1 MAPSF
6 DAVPY
11 TSTQLSPKQETK
23 DEFGT
28 CLFPLLTDGI
38 IEPYS
43 PRQRSVQQLTSLDL
57 GSFRSARVLN
67 YICAQHD
74 VSIPTLFSTAWALVL
89 ARYLGTDKVGFLVIT
104 SDASTQREGVCRV
117 ELESIR
123 ELESVLKDVE
133 RETKLSFENH
143 ANMRS
148 SVIGHY
154 QHDFNTA
161 VVFQGVNGM
170 PVAPLLK
177 LIRDQDKF
185 ISIRI
190 REVGKDIEAALSYK
204 PSFLPTKQALNLA
217 TSFEQVLSEI
227 VQNSSMLLG
236 GTNFMSP
243 SHVEQIWAWNQEYPE
258 TVSLCVHDL
267 FERQAKARPEAEA
280 ISSWDGSLSYAALSE
295 ISTRLAYH
303 LIGLGIGPDTIVP
316 LCFEKSLWAIVAIMA
331 VIKAGGAI
339 VNVDPKQPK
348 ARMAEIVTRVRAKL
362 ILTSRRH
369 CALWQGTAGVF
380 AIDAESVAGLPSN
393 NKAPITPVTGVR
405 PDNILYLIFTSGS
418 TGIPKGCVVEHA
430 SFLTGA
436 AKQVIAANMTPST
449 RVLQMTPYTFDVSM
463 LEIFTSLTAGACI
476 CVPGEADLLEGIA
489 SVINKYEITFTFMT
503 PSVVRHLNPDSVLGL
518 KTLALGGE
526 SLSSKDVVTWADRLQ
541 LINGYGPTECS
552 VASTINEKLSCNSDP
567 ANIGRGKGA
576 ICWVVDAKDHNKLV
590 PIGAI
595 GELLIQGPIV
605 ARGYFGD
612 PEKTSEVFINAPA
625 FLRTHKAL
633 RVKSLY
639 KTGDL
644 VRYNSDGTIN
654 YIGRKDTQV
663 KLRGQRLELGEIEHH
678 LSADHHV
685 QQVAVLL
692 AKSGRC
698 KQQLTGVLS
707 LRDFEMAPNEAEVA
721 LLPPQHRREAR
732 VLVAEVRDR
741 LSQLVPTYMVPEFW
755 AVLEA
760 VPRTTSGKIDR
771 VLLRKWV
778 ENISEEEFA
787 IVTGSEAHLQ
797 SEIPATK
804 IEEELQQIWSTVLN
818 IPVTEVGFNCAF
830 ISLGGDSITSMQVIT
845 QCRSKNILLAVQDV
859 LQSQSLSEAASR
871 ASYFEPALNEQSLT
885 LSKSLPLSE
894 RISTLASYDFSK
906 LGVSSIDHIE
916 DVFMCSSM
924 QEGILL
930 GQAKNPGSYE
940 IRQIFCGQSN
950 NSESLD
956 DDCLYKSWQ
965 KLINRNTSLRTIFAD
980 DISDDSSYH
989 QVVLRE
995 AKANIKYVE
1004 YIGSG
1009 CESDVVSFLKA
1020 LPIRT
1025 DNGGLPYELV
1035 QCRLLNGKVYF
1046 MLSINHALID
1056 GGSTE
1061 ILLRDFS
1068 LAYDDKLSIQPAP
1081 SYGEFISY
1089 LQDQPHDE
1097 AMKYWKTY
1105 LGGAQPCIAPTYGGS
1120 STSPIESMVT
1130 TVEFSKIAELFSF
1143 CKENMI
1149 TVANVLKTAWGIVL
1163 RTLTGSDDV
1172 CFGYVASGRDIPVP
1186 GIENMVGICINM
1198 LVCRQIVAPKDTV
1211 AELGQKMQSDYF
1223 SGLPHQHC
1231 SLAQIQ
1237 HALNLSG
1244 MPLFN
1249 SILSLQR
1256 SVSVEACTTSSVSF
1270 ELTGDVDPTDFDI
1283 AIGIEVGDTDL
1294 RISLGY
1300 WSSVM
1305 SPGEAANIASIFS
1318 GAISNIVMD
1327 GHARASQISLFNDR
1341 DAGLIASW
1349 NATAPVAIDACV
1361 HQSIDQQVNL
1371 CPDAPAICSW
1381 DGDFTY
1387 RQIDD
1392 LSTRLAHYLIRLGLK
1407 PESMIPFCFD
1417 KSAWATITV
1426 LAIMKAGGAFVGLS
1440 PAHPVTRL
1448 QTIMEECRTT
1458 VVLVQPQHAHLFV
1471 GLAEKVIAIDKLF
1484 MESLSSR
1491 PYHGAL
1497 PSVKATSPAY
1507 VSFTS
1512 GSTGK
1517 PKGIVVEHG
1526 SLITS
1531 IRAHGAKFNFSPT
1544 MRALQFAAYAFDASI
1559 SDTISVLVHGGCIC
1573 VPSEQERVRDL
1584 AGAMNRMC
1592 VNWSFL
1598 TPKVASTLSPSDV
1611 PTLKSILLGGEA
1623 VSIEDVRPW
1632 IAASDV
1638 FVAYGPT
1645 ETTICAMGT
1654 EPLTDLSDPLNLGRG
1669 VGTRLWITDP
1679 THSDRLSPVGTIGEL
1694 VIEGRLVARGYLHE
1708 PEKTK
1713 AVFIENPAWFEQF
1726 EVSKEPQAFYKTGD
1740 LVRYNLD
1747 GTMNFIGR
1755 KDNQVKIRGLRIE
1768 LGEIEHAIAKSL
1780 TGLVQV
1786 IVDAVVLESGQ
1797 ALVAF
1802 LLLEDDLSEAD
1813 TKNLIYPPDSARR
1826 AKLESLEK
1834 VLAHI
1839 LPSYMIPSIF
1849 VPISRIPIGITGKVD
1864 RPGLRRPLQALTD
1877 DELAVYMLLDSQKR
1891 APATPTESKLYAIW
1905 TEVLPSKVRSIGA
1918 DDSFFRLGGDS
1929 VTVMKLATAARNAGI
1944 VISVADIFRSQTLS
1958 KMAAVIDASDGAN
1971 SVDLTS
1977 KIEPLSLLPEGCY
1990 LDEFLTEIAN
2000 HCCVT
2005 TELISDVYPCAP
2017 LQEGLATL
2025 STRLQGASMLRSVH
2039 KMPKSID
2046 INRFK
2051 NSWQKVVD
2059 AQSLLRTRIVQ
2070 TDSSKLFQVVLR
2082 PAPIYWHSSPSLK
2095 EYLEH
2100 DDQIPVV
2107 LGNEFF
2113 RYAIVGKETDDDIH
2127 FVWTAH
2133 HACYDGWMIRLLFD
2147 EISRVYKED
2156 VDATPEVP
2164 YTKFIKFLD
2173 STDRKIC
2180 EAYWEAQTAGETP
2193 ASFPRMPSATYQPQT
2208 DSVLTHNVKMTRRS
2222 GTEITTSTLI
2232 RSSWAVVLARY
2243 LDNAEDVLF
2252 GQTLSGRNAPVPD
2265 IETMLG
2271 PTISVVPIRMH
2282 LDKSKTIADFLRDTQ
2297 TQASEMIPFEHFG
2310 VQNIRSI
2317 NAAARAVTD
2326 YKNVLITQT
2335 ADNTTD
2341 RADFLGME
2349 PVDPEKP
2356 SVETYALVVE
2366 CTIGTNGLDLM
2377 VFYDSK
2383 VISSGKVERMM
2394 HHFEHTLQQMNTE
2407 STATLE
2413 QVDLF
2418 SERDR
2423 LQVQKWNNLLPAPE
2437 NDLMHEVISRQA
2449 QKTPSAQAVDAWDGQ
2464 LTYCELE
2471 YHSER
2476 LAHYFFATLGI
2487 HAEILV
2493 PMCFDKSVWTVVVM
2507 MAVLKAGGACVM
2519 LNPEHPANRLR
2530 SLLNDTKSPTVLVAP
2545 HYRHLFL
2552 GGNENVVSIDSHFIE
2567 KTIISTTASR
2577 CEAYIVPHNTA
2588 IVVFTSGSTG
2598 EPKGIVLEHG
2608 AMCSAAKHQGS
2619 HFGYNAGMRMLQ
2631 FAHYTFDLSN
2641 AEIFYTLMHGGTV
2654 CIPSDHDRL
2663 NNLVRA
2669 INVMKVDTLI
2679 LTPTVATLINPAD
2692 VPTVGTLITAG
2703 EPANSALQQKWSGA
2717 VTYNNGY
2724 GPAETTS
2731 WSSRSI
2737 SCSTLEP
2744 NNVGHAVGCRYWIT
2758 EISDHNRL
2766 TPIGCVGE
2774 LLLDGPI
2781 LSRGY
2786 LNQPEK
2792 TATAFIVDPPWLQK
2806 DDPAPCR
2813 LYKSGDLA
2821 RYAEDGAILI
2831 AGRKDAQVKLHGQ
2844 RIELGEIEHHLRV
2857 HSEVEA
2863 AMVTLPISGPCHGR
2877 LVAALALKKF
2887 RPMMREGAQVTLL
2900 DMKQKL
2906 IAAELLTKIRQY
2918 LEELLPSYM
2927 VPTMWM
2933 VMDSVP
2939 LTPSRKINRNPIS
2952 NYIVN
2957 MSDKIYHEIMDV
2969 AADEN
2974 DVPTTEAER
2983 ILHTV
2988 WCDVLNLPKDQIGVS
3003 RSFLGIG
3010 GDSITAMQVTSR
3022 CQTEYSINVT
3032 VKDIL
3037 QCKSLSELAQKVVL
3051 TQKPLLERPE
3061 VFDVLFAL
3069 SSVQK
3074 TYFDKVIPL
3083 DLPCSSDHQYNE
3095 SLLFNFTQRIEN
3107 SAVANAIYR
3116 IVEHH
3121 SILRACFVLD
3131 TEGTRM
3137 QIIPR
3142 RISGSY
3148 HFEIHNGVS
3157 RGQMVRTILE
3167 QQSTMDVE
3175 TGRLFKADLFNLE
3188 DGTQLLS
3195 FLAHQLIVDQASWL
3209 VIVRDFETLMKDQS
3223 ISKCLSFQT
3232 WNMLQME
3239 QNQRMPS
3246 KEHQLTSNIPG
3257 QSSYWGLSESSLVH
3271 GNLSKATIT
3280 INEEATCLLLGSSN
3294 EALRTE
3300 PADLILSILL
3310 HSFGEVFF
3318 DRPAPLVYSR
3328 ERKRMKGASPFN
3340 LTNTVGPLT
3349 DFFPIYFARNIND
3362 TLLDVVRHVKDGRRQ
3377 LSGNCTRG
3385 NEPMEIIFSYM
3396 DQDNQPKNIDMLLQR
3411 EPLEVTG
3418 DIGPSMRLLSLFDV
3432 AAVVSDRK
3440 LQVSFTFN
3448 YFSYHQDKINR
3459 WIGNFEESFQPAV
3472 KLLNSAQKHFTLSDF
3487 PLLPVDY
3494 TGLSSLIK
3502 LVILEI
3508 GVPESNIE
3516 DIYSCSPMQ
3525 EGILLSQ
3532 AKDHGAYDIRV
3543 VSEVRSSEGP
3553 VSKVLLRTAWQEVVD
3568 RHPILRTI
3576 FIQNATGDGHFAQLV
3591 MKAFTVDV
3599 NYLQYNGSDAVAFL
3613 KNQPAMQ
3620 RSLSQPPHQISLC
3633 ETNGRV
3639 FLQVDISHA
3648 LSDGAALGFLEN
3660 ELILAYESC
3669 LPKTRAPLYSKY
3681 IAYLQD
3687 RPDHTAIEYW
3697 NTYLEGVS
3705 PCCFPPLLE
3714 GSGDEL
3720 LRISKF
3726 MTIDLAKDFDLQG
3739 ICRKYEVSLANLLQA
3754 TWGLVLR
3761 AYTGLDNVNFGYLTS
3776 GRDIPLEGADE
3787 TLGPFINLLV
3797 CRLDLDGKMPTD
3809 IVKQMQ
3815 NDYLNA
3821 LPHQHA
3827 SLADIK
3833 RGLGISG
3840 NALFNT
3846 AMSFQTVP
3854 ASASDQKLSL
3864 EIVGMVHPTEWDV
3877 AINVMAGTEKVELT
3891 LIYWD
3896 MNMSAQQ
3903 AAGVMDTFR
3912 MALKSISEN
3921 SDSPINDLKL
3931 LRDHSHFQQISTNS
3945 NPTLPTSTNCFEP
3958 EADIF
3963 WKSRFPGTAP
3973 TSFPQSPLKT
3983 YQPQAYE
3990 TERLTVSLVHE
4001 VTSNISS
4008 TTIVRS
4014 AWSHVVGRWSDSK
4027 DVFFGL
4033 KVTGE
4038 DLADPAIF
4046 LVPFQV
4052 SLEQEQTNSVVKFL
4066 ENVQEQSIQMEPFET
4081 VGLPNIRRLGGSV
4094 ANTCDFKNLLI
4105 ILPSTTD
4112 VTNTNS
4118 TALRTNEDDIHNYAL
4133 IVQCEPGPNQ
4143 IEVVA
4148 HYDDSVISKEQIM
4161 WILSHFD
4168 TTLRQLNEQSTDL
4181 DLKDIEMLGPSDRD
4195 QLKIWNPKYPETL
4208 NICMHDMI
4216 HAQALKTPDADA
4228 VLSWD
4233 GQFTYKQLDAFSDT
4247 LAIHLRTLG
4256 VGPNVVVALCFD
4268 KCVWVPAVMLSVLKA
4283 GGAFLSLN
4291 PSHSITRLED
4301 QISDAS
4307 AHLVVAASK
4316 HARMFASLPQAV
4328 VAVGPG
4334 NYFPPPLKPLATMIV
4349 DPSCPAYLIST
4360 SGSTGKPKFPILE
4373 HRAICTSVRA
4383 QAEAFG
4389 IVQGLRVLQ
4398 FAAFTFDVCIMEIF
4412 GTLAHGGV
4420 VCIPS
4425 DEDRMN
4431 DLGSAMDAMKV
4442 EFAHFTPTVLGLLN
4456 PDNIP
4461 SLKAVAC
4468 GGEKMTE
4475 VVVASW
4481 SHKINLINVYGPS
4494 EASVNCACYP
4504 NFTPSTNI
4512 ATIGRSLGSRLWI
4525 SESDDPSR
4533 LTPIGCV
4540 GELLIEGPIIS
4551 RGYLG
4556 DEVKTAAAFIESPAW
4571 LEMCGGSVHGQR
4583 VYRTGDLAKYNMD
4596 GTISILGR
4604 RDSQMKMNGLRI
4616 EAGEVE
4622 FQIKCRRPEWQD
4634 VAVEVIQQVARGGK
4648 KALAAF
4654 FQYDK
4659 GKLGSGKSGSI
4670 LLSLSEMLQSDLIEL
4685 QSALPASLPPYM
4697 VPSMFVLV
4705 EGMPYTVSGKLDRK
4719 GLRGLLDAGTREQ
4732 LEHYSLANGVRR
4744 TPVTDMEKVLA
4755 ALWAQALRIATDT
4768 VGLDDNF
4775 FQLGGDSIVAMKLVS
4790 IAREAGFLM
4799 IVSDVFKYPRLA
4811 DAALR
4816 VAAYVQQ
4823 PGNSVALPKP
4833 FSQLDVPNV
4842 QAFLQD
4848 VVAPRAKVNMEDI
4861 INVLEAN
4868 DIQNI
4873 ALAASMT
4880 ESRWMLNYFY
4890 FEGTGPLDLERLREA
4905 CNEWVNRIEI
4915 LRTVFILH
4923 QAKFW
4928 QVVLKR
4934 VQPRL
4939 TYFETDR
4946 DLATVNDEIYH
4957 AGLRQDLTLEEPL
4970 IQFYVVKKK
4979 ESLKHRIIVRISHAL
4994 YDGLSWPQ
5002 LIGTLQ
5008 EAYEGRPSVEQHPFS
5023 EFAAVT
5029 KLQQNDECYAHWRE
5043 LLSGS
5048 AMLDIVD
5055 RQSSLVAGSRSPV
5068 IRSTR
5073 TISFSPLNSEGITF
5087 ATVIKSAWAYVLSQI
5102 SGSSDVVFGHTIAG
5116 RNAGGDDV
5124 VGPCINV
5131 VPVRVNLQ
5139 PIKKI
5144 IDLLQQVQQQ
5154 QLDNIP
5160 FETLGSREIIR
5171 QCTDWSPSSF
5181 YNTIVQHQNIDEYEP
5196 FQLGDTYYEQGSVA
5210 PELEML
5216 DMIGIHSKP
5225 AGEQMEVTLIW
5236 SPKVIP
5242 SGLADELLEL
5252 LCSTI
5257 ETFSSGPQQPLPTP
5271 YFAEAIIPLPEISP
5285 PVSSCGSAVGEWECT
5300 DEKLLSKTRL
5310 VLERLWLEIFFSD
5323 ERNTREKSLNLDT
5336 SLFELGGDLIMV
5348 VQLHLRLREEGFAV
5362 KVEELLVHDTLESQV
5377 QLLCSISQ

>member
-1 MAPSF
+1 
-6 DAVPY
+6 
-11 TSTQLSPKQETK
+11 
-23 DEFGT
+23 
-28 CLFPLLTDGI
+28 
-38 IEPYS
+38 
-43 PRQRSVQQLTSLDL
+43 
-57 GSFRSARVLN
+57 
-67 YICAQHD
+67 
-74 VSIPTLFSTAWALVL
+74 
-89 ARYLGTDKVGFLVIT
+89 
-104 SDASTQREGVCRV
+104 
-117 ELESIR
+117 
-123 ELESVLKDVE
+123 
-133 RETKLSFENH
+133 
-143 ANMRS
+143 
-148 SVIGHY
+148 
-154 QHDFNTA
+154 
-161 VVFQGVNGM
+161 
-170 PVAPLLK
+170 
-177 LIRDQDKF
+177 
-185 ISIRI
+185 
-190 REVGKDIEAALSYK
+190 
-204 PSFLPTKQALNLA
+204 
-217 TSFEQVLSEI
+217 
-227 VQNSSMLLG
+227 
-236 GTNFMSP
+236 
-243 SHVEQIWAWNQEYPE
+243 
-258 TVSLCVHDL
+258 
-267 FERQAKARPEAEA
+267 
-280 ISSWDGSLSYAALSE
+280 
-295 ISTRLAYH
+295 
-303 LIGLGIGPDTIVP
+303 
-316 LCFEKSLWAIVAIMA
+316 
-331 VIKAGGAI
+331 
-339 VNVDPKQPK
+339 
-348 ARMAEIVTRVRAKL
+348 
-362 ILTSRRH
+362 
-369 CALWQGTAGVF
+369 
-380 AIDAESVAGLPSN
+380 
-393 NKAPITPVTGVR
+393 
-405 PDNILYLIFTSGS
+405 
-418 TGIPKGCVVEHA
+418 
-430 SFLTGA
+430 
-436 AKQVIAANMTPST
+436 
-449 RVLQMTPYTFDVSM
+449 
-463 LEIFTSLTAGACI
+463 
-476 CVPGEADLLEGIA
+476 
-489 SVINKYEITFTFMT
+489 
-503 PSVVRHLNPDSVLGL
+503 
-518 KTLALGGE
+518 
-526 SLSSKDVVTWADRLQ
+526 
-541 LINGYGPTECS
+541 
-552 VASTINEKLSCNSDP
+552 
-567 ANIGRGKGA
+567 
-576 ICWVVDAKDHNKLV
+576 
-590 PIGAI
+590 
-595 GELLIQGPIV
+595 
-605 ARGYFGD
+605 
-612 PEKTSEVFINAPA
+612 
-625 FLRTHKAL
+625 
-633 RVKSLY
+633 
-639 KTGDL
+639 
-644 VRYNSDGTIN
+644 
-654 YIGRKDTQV
+654 
-663 KLRGQRLELGEIEHH
+663 
-678 LSADHHV
+678 
-685 QQVAVLL
+685 
-692 AKSGRC
+692 
-698 KQQLTGVLS
+698 
-707 LRDFEMAPNEAEVA
+707 
-721 LLPPQHRREAR
+721 
-732 VLVAEVRDR
+732 
-741 LSQLVPTYMVPEFW
+741 
-755 AVLEA
+755 
-760 VPRTTSGKIDR
+760 
-771 VLLRKWV
+771 
-778 ENISEEEFA
+778 
-787 IVTGSEAHLQ
+787 
-797 SEIPATK
+797 
-804 IEEELQQIWSTVLN
+804 
-818 IPVTEVGFNCAF
+818 
-830 ISLGGDSITSMQVIT
+830 
-845 QCRSKNILLAVQDV
+845 
-859 LQSQSLSEAASR
+859 
-871 ASYFEPALNEQSLT
+871 
-885 LSKSLPLSE
+885 
-894 RISTLASYDFSK
+894 
-906 LGVSSIDHIE
+906 
-916 DVFMCSSM
+916 
-924 QEGILL
+924 
-930 GQAKNPGSYE
+930 
-940 IRQIFCGQSN
+940 
-950 NSESLD
+950 
-956 DDCLYKSWQ
+956 
-965 KLINRNTSLRTIFAD
+965 
-980 DISDDSSYH
+980 
-989 QVVLRE
+989 
-995 AKANIKYVE
+995 
-1004 YIGSG
+1004 
-1009 CESDVVSFLKA
+1009 
-1020 LPIRT
+1020 
-1025 DNGGLPYELV
+1025 
-1035 QCRLLNGKVYF
+1035 
-1046 MLSINHALID
+1046 
-1056 GGSTE
+1056 
-1061 ILLRDFS
+1061 
-1068 LAYDDKLSIQPAP
+1068 
-1081 SYGEFISY
+1081 
-1089 LQDQPHDE
+1089 
-1097 AMKYWKTY
+1097 
-1105 LGGAQPCIAPTYGGS
+1105 
-1120 STSPIESMVT
+1120 
-1130 TVEFSKIAELFSF
+1130 
-1143 CKENMI
+1143 
-1149 TVANVLKTAWGIVL
+1149 
-1163 RTLTGSDDV
+1163 
-1172 CFGYVASGRDIPVP
+1172 
-1186 GIENMVGICINM
+1186 
-1198 LVCRQIVAPKDTV
+1198 
-1211 AELGQKMQSDYF
+1211 
-1223 SGLPHQHC
+1223 
-1231 SLAQIQ
+1231 
-1237 HALNLSG
+1237 
-1244 MPLFN
+1244 
-1249 SILSLQR
+1249 
-1256 SVSVEACTTSSVSF
+1256 
-1270 ELTGDVDPTDFDI
+1270 
-1283 AIGIEVGDTDL
+1283 
-1294 RISLGY
+1294 
-1300 WSSVM
+1300 M
-1305 SPGEAANIASIFS
+1305 SPGEATNIASIFS
-1318 GAISNIVMD
+1318 GAISSIVMN
-1327 GHARASQISLFNDR
+1327 GHAQASKLSLFNDH
-1341 DAGLIASW
+1341 DASLVASW
-1349 NATAPVAIDACV
+1349 NAIPPVAVEGCV
-1361 HQSIDQQVNL
+1361 HQSINQQVDL
-1371 CPDAPAICSW
+1371 SPDAPAICSW

-1387 RQIDD
+1387 RQMDD
-1392 LSTRLAHYLIRLGLK
+1392 FSTRLAHYLARLGLK

-1426 LAIMKAGGAFVGLS
+1426 LAILKAGGAFVGLS

-1448 QTIMEECRTT
+1448 QTILEECCAAI
-1458 VVLVQPQHAHLFV
+1458 VLVQPQHAHLFL
-1471 GLAEKVIAIDKLF
+1471 GSAAKVVAIDQQF
-1484 MESLSSR
+1484 MENL
-1491 PYHGAL
+1491 PHGPDYGAL
-1497 PSVKATSPAY
+1497 PTVKATSPAY

-1531 IRAHGAKFNFSPT
+1531 IRAHGAKFNFSPA

-1573 VPSEQERVRDL
+1573 VPSEQERLRDL
-1584 AGAMNRMC
+1584 AGAMNRMS

-1632 IAASDV
+1632 IDVSDV

-1654 EPLTDLSDPLNLGRG
+1654 EPLTNYSDPLNLGRG

-1679 THSDRLSPVGTIGEL
+1679 SNSDRLSPVGTIGEL

-1713 AVFIENPAWFEQF
+1713 AVFIENPTWFEQF
-1726 EVSKEPQAFYKTGD
+1726 DVSKEPQAFYKTGD

-1747 GTMNFIGR
+1747 GTINFIGR

-1768 LGEIEHAIAKSL
+1768 LGEIEHAVAKSL
-1780 TGLVQV
+1780 IGLVQV
-1786 IVDAVVLESGQ
+1786 IVDAVTLESGQ
-1797 ALVAF
+1797 TLVAF
-1802 LLLEDDLSEAD
+1802 LLLEDGLSD
-1813 TKNLIYPPDSARR
+1813 GGTKSLIYPPDSARR
-1826 AKLESLEK
+1826 AQLESLEK

-1864 RPGLRRPLQALTD
+1864 RPGLRQPLLTLTD

-1891 APATPTESKLYAIW
+1891 APATPTEVTLHAIW

-1929 VTVMKLATAARNAGI
+1929 VTVMKLATAARNAGLS
-1944 VISVADIFRSQTLS
+1944 ISVADIFRNPELS
-1958 KMAAVIDASDGAN
+1958 KMAAIVDASDGAN
-1971 SVDLTS
+1971 LVDLTS
-1977 KIEPLSLLPEGCY
+1977 KIEPFSLLSGCGS
-1990 LDEFLTEIAN
+1990 LDDFVTEIAS
-2000 HCCVT
+2000 HCCIT
-2005 TELISDVYPCAP
+2005 TDQISDVYPCAP

-2039 KMPKSID
+2039 KMPRSID
-2046 INRFK
+2046 ITRFK

-2070 TDSSKLFQVVLR
+2070 TDSSRLFQVVLC
-2082 PAPIYWHSSPSLK
+2082 PAPIYWHSTLSLK
-2095 EYLEH
+2095 EYLEQ
-2100 DDQIPVV
+2100 DDKIPVV
-2107 LGNEFF
+2107 LGSEFF
-2113 RYAIVGKETDDDIH
+2113 RYAIVGKEEEGGIH

-2147 EISRVYKED
+2147 EISRIYKED
-2156 VDATPEVP
+2156 LNPTPEVP
-2164 YTKFIKFLD
+2164 YTRFIKFLD
-2173 STDRKIC
+2173 NTDLKSC

-2208 DSVLTHNVKMTRRS
+2208 DSVFTHNLKMSRLS
-2222 GTEITTSTLI
+2222 GTEITTSTI
-2232 RSSWAVVLARY
+2232 VRASWAVVLARY

-2265 IETMLG
+2265 IETILG

-2282 LDKSKTIADFLRDTQ
+2282 LDKSKTVADFLRNTQ
-2297 TQASEMIPFEHFG
+2297 TQATEMIPFEHFG
-2310 VQNIRSI
+2310 VQNIRRI

-2366 CTIGTNGLDLM
+2366 CTIGANELNLM

-2394 HHFEHTLQQMNTE
+2394 HHFEHALQQMNTE

-2423 LQVQKWNNLLPAPE
+2423 LQVQKWNNLLPASE

-2449 QKTPSAQAVDAWDGQ
+2449 QKTPNAQAVDGWDGQ
-2464 LTYCELE
+2464 LTYRELD

-2476 LAHYFFATLGI
+2476 LARHFFTNLGI
-2487 HAEILV
+2487 HAEVLV
-2493 PMCFDKSVWTVVVM
+2493 PMCFDKSIWTVVVM
-2507 MAVLKAGGACVM
+2507 MAVLKAGGAFVM

-2545 HYRHLFL
+2545 HYQHLFL
-2552 GGNENVVSIDSHFIE
+2552 GGNENVVSIDSSFIE
-2567 KTIISTTASR
+2567 KSILPTTANLDGPYV
-2577 CEAYIVPHNTA
+2577 APNNTA

-2598 EPKGIVLEHG
+2598 EPKGIVLEHR
-2608 AMCSAAKHQGS
+2608 AMCSAAAHQGS
-2619 HFGYNAGMRMLQ
+2619 HFGYIAGMRMLQ

-2654 CIPSDHDRL
+2654 CIPSDHDRI
-2663 NNLVRA
+2663 NNLVKA
-2669 INVMKVDTLI
+2669 INTMKVDTLI
-2679 LTPTVATLINPAD
+2679 LTPTVATLINPLD
-2692 VPTVGTLITAG
+2692 VPGVKTLTTAG
-2703 EPANSALQQKWSGA
+2703 EPANSALQLKWSSA

-2731 WSSRSI
+2731 WSSRSV

-2758 EISDHNRL
+2758 EITDHSRL

-2781 LSRGY
+2781 VSRGY

-2792 TATAFIVDPPWLQK
+2792 TAASFIVDPPWLRK
-2806 DDPAPCR
+2806 DNSKPCR
-2813 LYKSGDLA
+2813 VYKSGDLA

-2857 HSEVEA
+2857 HAEVEA
-2863 AMVTLPISGPCHGR
+2863 AMVTLPMSGPCHGR
-2877 LVAALALKKF
+2877 LVAALAFKKF
-2887 RPMMREGAQVTLL
+2887 QPLMREGAEVTLL
-2900 DMKQKL
+2900 DTEQKMN
-2906 IAAELLTKIRQY
+2906 ASELLTKIRQY
-2918 LEELLPSYM
+2918 LEDLLPSYM
-2927 VPTMWM
+2927 VPAMWM

-2957 MSDKIYHEIMDV
+2957 MSDKIYCEIMDV

-2974 DVPTTEAER
+2974 DVPTTDAEH

-2988 WCDVLNLPKDQIGVS
+2988 WCDILNLPKDQIGVS

-3022 CQTEYSINVT
+3022 CQTEYHINLS

-3037 QCKSLSELAQKVVL
+3037 QCKSLSELALKVVL
-3051 TQKPLLERPE
+3051 TQKPLLDRPE
-3061 VFDVLFAL
+3061 VFDVPFAL
-3069 SSVQK
+3069 SPAQK

-3083 DLPCSSDHQYNE
+3083 DLLCSSENQYNE
-3095 SLLFNFTQRIEN
+3095 SLLFSITRTIKT
-3107 SAVANAIYR
+3107 SAVADAIYR
-3116 IVEHH
+3116 IVEQH
-3121 SILRACFVLD
+3121 SILRACFGLD
-3131 TEGTRM
+3131 TDGTMM
-3137 QIIPR
+3137 QTIPQQ
-3142 RISGSY
+3142 IAGTY
-3148 HFEIHNGVS
+3148 HFEIHDRVL
-3157 RGQMVRTILE
+3157 RAQMVQTIAE
-3167 QQSTMDVE
+3167 RQSTMNVE

-3188 DGTQLLS
+3188 DGAQLLS
-3195 FLAHQLIVDQASWL
+3195 FVAHQLIVDQDSWL
-3209 VIVRDFETLMKDQS
+3209 VVVRDFETLMAGNS
-3223 ISKCLSFQT
+3223 ISKCLPFQT
-3232 WNMLQME
+3232 WNKLQIE
-3239 QNQRMPS
+3239 EIQQQSSHEP
-3246 KEHQLTSNIPG
+3246 QLTSNTPG
-3257 QSSYWGLSESSLVH
+3257 QSSYWGLSDSTFVH
-3271 GNLSKATIT
+3271 GNLSKATIM
-3280 INEEATCLLLGSSN
+3280 INEEVTCLLSGSAN

-3300 PADLILSILL
+3300 PADVILSILL
-3310 HSFGEVFF
+3310 HSFGEVFR
-3318 DRPAPLVYSR
+3318 DRPAPLVYSKG
-3328 ERKRMKGASPFN
+3328 RKCMKGASSVN
-3340 LTNTVGPLT
+3340 LANTVGPLM
-3349 DFFPIYFARNIND
+3349 DFSPIHIAGNIND
-3362 TLLDVVRHVKDGRRQ
+3362 TVLDVVRHVKDGRRQ
-3377 LSGNCTRG
+3377 RSCSCTRG
-3385 NEPMEIIFSYM
+3385 NEPMEIVFSYIDL
-3396 DQDNQPKNIDMLLQR
+3396 DQELSNYGMLLQR
-3411 EPLEVTG
+3411 EPLEVTA
-3418 DIGPSMRLLSLFDV
+3418 DIGPNMRLLSLFEV
-3432 AAVVSDRK
+3432 AAVVSNGK

-3448 YFSYHQDKINR
+3448 YATYHQDKIR
-3459 WIGNFEESFQPAV
+3459 SWIDSFEESVQPALM
-3472 KLLNSAQKHFTLSDF
+3472 LLNSAQKEFTLSDF
-3487 PLLPVDY
+3487 PLLPMDY
-3494 TGLSSLIK
+3494 ASLSGLIK
-3502 LVILEI
+3502 LVSLEI
-3508 GVPESNIE
+3508 GVPQSNIE

-3543 VSEVRSSEGP
+3543 ISEVRCSEGA
-3553 VSKVLLRTAWQEVVD
+3553 VNNILLQAAWQEVVD
-3568 RHPILRTI
+3568 RHPLLRTI

-3591 MKAFTVDV
+3591 MKTFTADV
-3599 NYLQYNGSDAVAFL
+3599 NYLQHDGPDAITFL
-3613 KNQPAMQ
+3613 KNQPVMQ
-3620 RSLSQPPHQISLC
+3620 RSLSQPPHQVTLC
-3633 ETNGRV
+3633 ETNGKV

-3660 ELILAYESC
+3660 EIILAYESR
-3669 LPKTRAPLYSKY
+3669 LPKTPAPLYSKY

-3687 RPDHTAIEYW
+3687 RPDHVAMDYW
-3697 NTYLEGVS
+3697 GTYLEGVS

-3714 GSGDEL
+3714 GSGDNIV
-3720 LRISKF
+3720 RTSKA
-3726 MTIDLAKDFDLQG
+3726 MTIDLTVDFDLQK
-3739 ICRKYEVSLANLLQA
+3739 ICRKFEVSLANLLQA

-3761 AYTGLDNVNFGYLTS
+3761 AYTGSDNVNFGYLTS

-3797 CRLDLDGKMPTD
+3797 CRLDLDGKMPTNV
-3809 IVKQMQ
+3809 VKQMQ
-3815 NDYLNA
+3815 NDYLDA
-3821 LPHQHA
+3821 LPHQHI
-3827 SLADIK
+3827 SLAEIK
-3833 RGLGISG
+3833 RGLGVSG

-3854 ASASDQKLSL
+3854 NSASDQQLSL
-3864 EIVGMVHPTEWDV
+3864 ETVGMVHPTEWDV
-3877 AINVMAGTEKVELT
+3877 AINVMAGAEKVELT

-3896 MNMSAQQ
+3896 TNMSDEQ
-3903 AAGVMDTFR
+3903 ATGVMDTFR
-3912 MALKSISEN
+3912 MALKSIFEN
-3921 SDSPINDLKL
+3921 SDSSINDLKL
-3931 LRDHSHFQQISTNS
+3931 FRNHAHFQKMTTNLLPISQTSIICS
-3945 NPTLPTSTNCFEP
+3945 NP
-3958 EADIF
+3958 EADAF
-3963 WKSRFPGTAP
+3963 WNSRFPGTAP
-3973 TSFPQSPLKT
+3973 TSFPQTPKT
-3983 YQPQAYE
+3983 YQPQAYG
-3990 TERLTVSLVHE
+3990 TEQLTVSLIHRVASKI
-4001 VTSNISS
+4001 TS
-4008 TTIVRS
+4008 TTIIRS
-4014 AWSHVVGRWSDSK
+4014 AWSHVVGRWSDSS
-4027 DVFFGL
+4027 DIFFGL
-4033 KVTGE
+4033 KVMGS
-4038 DLADPAIF
+4038 DPAESTGF

-4052 SLEQEQTNSVVKFL
+4052 RLEQEQNNSVAKFL
-4066 ENVQEQSIQMEPFET
+4066 ENIQEQSMQMEPFET
-4081 VGLPNIRRLGGSV
+4081 VGLPSIRRLGGSV

-4105 ILPSTTD
+4105 ILPSSTD
-4112 VTNTNS
+4112 VEITNN
-4118 TALRTNEDDIHNYAL
+4118 TAWRSNEDDIHNYAL
-4133 IVQCEPGPNQ
+4133 IVQCEPGPDQ
-4143 IEVVA
+4143 VEIIV
-4148 HYDDSVISKEQIM
+4148 HYDDAVISKEQIGWM
-4161 WILSHFD
+4161 LSQFD
-4168 TTLRQLNEQSTDL
+4168 TTIQHLIEQSTDL
-4181 DLKDIEMLGPSDRD
+4181 HLKDMEMFGPSDRD
-4195 QLKIWNPKYPETL
+4195 QLKSWNSKYPETL

-4216 HAQALKTPDADA
+4216 HAQALRTPDADA
-4228 VLSWD
+4228 VFSWD

-4247 LAIHLRTLG
+4247 LAIHLRALG

-4316 HARMFASLPQAV
+4316 HARMFTSLPQAV

-4334 NYFPPPLKPLATMIV
+4334 NYFPPPPKPLSEMVV
-4349 DPSCPAYLIST
+4349 DPSSPAYLIST

-4481 SHKINLINVYGPS
+4481 SHRINLINVYGPS

-4504 NFTPSTNI
+4504 DFTPSTTI

-4525 SESDDPSR
+4525 SESDDPTR

-4556 DEVKTAAAFIESPAW
+4556 DEAKTAAAFIESPAW
-4571 LEMCGGSVHGQR
+4571 LETCGGSVHGQR
-4583 VYRTGDLAKYNMD
+4583 IYRTGDLAKYNMD
-4596 GTISILGR
+4596 GTIAILGR

-4634 VAVEVIQQVARGGK
+4634 VAVEVIEQVARGGK

-4659 GKLGSGKSGSI
+4659 GRAGPCEAGSI
-4670 LLSLSEMLQSDLIEL
+4670 LLSLSETLQSDLVEL
-4685 QSALPASLPPYM
+4685 QSTLPASLPPYM
-4697 VPSMFVLV
+4697 VPSMFVLL

-4732 LEHYSLANGVRR
+4732 LEHYSLANGIRR
-4744 TPVTDMEKVLA
+4744 APVTDMEKVLA
-4755 ALWAQALRIATDT
+4755 ALWAQALRIAADT

-4799 IVSDVFKYPRLA
+4799 IVSDVFRYPRLV
-4811 DAALR
+4811 DAALL
-4816 VAAYVQQ
+4816 VTAYVHQS
-4823 PGNSVALPKP
+4823 GNAIALPKP
-4833 FSQLDVPNV
+4833 FSQLDIPSV

-4848 VVAPRAKVNMEDI
+4848 VVAPRAKVQVEDI

-4890 FEGTGPLDLERLREA
+4890 FEGTGPLDLERLKKA
-4905 CNEWVNRIEI
+4905 CDEWVNRIEI
-4915 LRTVFILH
+4915 LRTIFILH
-4923 QAKFW
+4923 EAKFW

-4934 VQPRL
+4934 VQPKL

-4979 ESLKHRIIVRISHAL
+4979 ESLQHRIIVRISHAL

-5008 EAYEGRPSVEQHPFS
+5008 KAYEGQPSVEQHPFS

-5029 KLQQNDECYAHWRE
+5029 KLQQNEECYAHWRK

-5139 PIKKI
+5139 SIKKI

-5225 AGEQMEVTLIW
+5225 AGEQMEITLIW

-5242 SGLADELLEL
+5242 CSLADELLEL
-5252 LCSTI
+5252 LCSTV
-5257 ETFSSGPQQPLPTP
+5257 ETFSSGPQQPLPKP

-5300 DEKLLSKTRL
+5300 DEKLQYKMQLL
-5310 VLERLWLEIFFSD
+5310 LERLWLEIFFSD

-5348 VQLHLRLREEGFAV
+5348 VQLHLRLREEGLAV
-5362 KVEELLVHDTLESQV
+5362 KVEELLVHETLESQI
-5377 QLLCSISQ
+5377 QLLCGISQ

>member
-1 MAPSF
+1 
-6 DAVPY
+6 
-11 TSTQLSPKQETK
+11 
-23 DEFGT
+23 
-28 CLFPLLTDGI
+28 
-38 IEPYS
+38 
-43 PRQRSVQQLTSLDL
+43 
-57 GSFRSARVLN
+57 
-67 YICAQHD
+67 
-74 VSIPTLFSTAWALVL
+74 
-89 ARYLGTDKVGFLVIT
+89 
-104 SDASTQREGVCRV
+104 
-117 ELESIR
+117 
-123 ELESVLKDVE
+123 
-133 RETKLSFENH
+133 
-143 ANMRS
+143 
-148 SVIGHY
+148 
-154 QHDFNTA
+154 
-161 VVFQGVNGM
+161 
-170 PVAPLLK
+170 
-177 LIRDQDKF
+177 
-185 ISIRI
+185 
-190 REVGKDIEAALSYK
+190 
-204 PSFLPTKQALNLA
+204 
-217 TSFEQVLSEI
+217 
-227 VQNSSMLLG
+227 
-236 GTNFMSP
+236 MS
-243 SHVEQIWAWNQEYPE
+243 Q
-258 TVSLCVHDL
+258 
-267 FERQAKARPEAEA
+267 
-280 ISSWDGSLSYAALSE
+280 
-295 ISTRLAYH
+295 
-303 LIGLGIGPDTIVP
+303 
-316 LCFEKSLWAIVAIMA
+316 
-331 VIKAGGAI
+331 
-339 VNVDPKQPK
+339 
-348 ARMAEIVTRVRAKL
+348 
-362 ILTSRRH
+362 
-369 CALWQGTAGVF
+369 
-380 AIDAESVAGLPSN
+380 
-393 NKAPITPVTGVR
+393 
-405 PDNILYLIFTSGS
+405 
-418 TGIPKGCVVEHA
+418 
-430 SFLTGA
+430 
-436 AKQVIAANMTPST
+436 
-449 RVLQMTPYTFDVSM
+449 
-463 LEIFTSLTAGACI
+463 
-476 CVPGEADLLEGIA
+476 
-489 SVINKYEITFTFMT
+489 
-503 PSVVRHLNPDSVLGL
+503 
-518 KTLALGGE
+518 
-526 SLSSKDVVTWADRLQ
+526 
-541 LINGYGPTECS
+541 
-552 VASTINEKLSCNSDP
+552 
-567 ANIGRGKGA
+567 
-576 ICWVVDAKDHNKLV
+576 
-590 PIGAI
+590 
-595 GELLIQGPIV
+595 
-605 ARGYFGD
+605 
-612 PEKTSEVFINAPA
+612 
-625 FLRTHKAL
+625 
-633 RVKSLY
+633 
-639 KTGDL
+639 
-644 VRYNSDGTIN
+644 
-654 YIGRKDTQV
+654 
-663 KLRGQRLELGEIEHH
+663 
-678 LSADHHV
+678 
-685 QQVAVLL
+685 
-692 AKSGRC
+692 
-698 KQQLTGVLS
+698 
-707 LRDFEMAPNEAEVA
+707 
-721 LLPPQHRREAR
+721 
-732 VLVAEVRDR
+732 
-741 LSQLVPTYMVPEFW
+741 
-755 AVLEA
+755 
-760 VPRTTSGKIDR
+760 
-771 VLLRKWV
+771 
-778 ENISEEEFA
+778 
-787 IVTGSEAHLQ
+787 
-797 SEIPATK
+797 
-804 IEEELQQIWSTVLN
+804 
-818 IPVTEVGFNCAF
+818 
-830 ISLGGDSITSMQVIT
+830 
-845 QCRSKNILLAVQDV
+845 
-859 LQSQSLSEAASR
+859 
-871 ASYFEPALNEQSLT
+871 
-885 LSKSLPLSE
+885 
-894 RISTLASYDFSK
+894 
-906 LGVSSIDHIE
+906 
-916 DVFMCSSM
+916 
-924 QEGILL
+924 
-930 GQAKNPGSYE
+930 
-940 IRQIFCGQSN
+940 
-950 NSESLD
+950 
-956 DDCLYKSWQ
+956 
-965 KLINRNTSLRTIFAD
+965 
-980 DISDDSSYH
+980 
-989 QVVLRE
+989 
-995 AKANIKYVE
+995 
-1004 YIGSG
+1004 
-1009 CESDVVSFLKA
+1009 
-1020 LPIRT
+1020 
-1025 DNGGLPYELV
+1025 
-1035 QCRLLNGKVYF
+1035 
-1046 MLSINHALID
+1046 
-1056 GGSTE
+1056 
-1061 ILLRDFS
+1061 
-1068 LAYDDKLSIQPAP
+1068 
-1081 SYGEFISY
+1081 
-1089 LQDQPHDE
+1089 
-1097 AMKYWKTY
+1097 
-1105 LGGAQPCIAPTYGGS
+1105 
-1120 STSPIESMVT
+1120 
-1130 TVEFSKIAELFSF
+1130 
-1143 CKENMI
+1143 
-1149 TVANVLKTAWGIVL
+1149 
-1163 RTLTGSDDV
+1163 
-1172 CFGYVASGRDIPVP
+1172 
-1186 GIENMVGICINM
+1186 
-1198 LVCRQIVAPKDTV
+1198 
-1211 AELGQKMQSDYF
+1211 
-1223 SGLPHQHC
+1223 
-1231 SLAQIQ
+1231 
-1237 HALNLSG
+1237 
-1244 MPLFN
+1244 
-1249 SILSLQR
+1249 
-1256 SVSVEACTTSSVSF
+1256 
-1270 ELTGDVDPTDFDI
+1270 
-1283 AIGIEVGDTDL
+1283 
-1294 RISLGY
+1294 
-1300 WSSVM
+1300 
-1305 SPGEAANIASIFS
+1305 GEAANVASIFA
-1318 GAISNIVMD
+1318 GAISSIVMN
-1327 GHARASQISLFNDR
+1327 GHAPASQLSLFNDH
-1341 DAGLIASW
+1341 DASLIASW
-1349 NATAPVAIDACV
+1349 NAVAPVAIEECV
-1361 HQSIDQQVNL
+1361 HQSIDQQVDL

-1387 RQIDD
+1387 RQLDD
-1392 LSTRLAHYLIRLGLK
+1392 FSTRLAHYLVRLGLK

-1440 PAHPVTRL
+1440 SAHPVTRL
-1448 QTIMEECRTT
+1448 QTILEECCASI
-1458 VVLVQPQHAHLFV
+1458 VLVQPQHAHLFV
-1471 GLAEKVIAIDKLF
+1471 GLAEKVIAIDQLF
-1484 MESLSSR
+1484 MESLPSE
-1491 PYHGAL
+1491 PHHGIL
-1497 PSVKATSPAY
+1497 PNVKATSPAY

-1531 IRAHGAKFNFSPT
+1531 IRAHGDKFNFSPT

-1573 VPSEQERVRDL
+1573 VPSEQERLRDL
-1584 AGAMNRMC
+1584 AGAMNRMS

-1598 TPKVASTLSPSDV
+1598 TPKVASTLSPSEV

-1632 IAASDV
+1632 IDASDV

-1654 EPLTDLSDPLNLGRG
+1654 EPLTKFSDPLNLGRG

-1679 THSDRLSPVGTIGEL
+1679 SNSDRLSPVGTIGEL

-1713 AVFIENPAWFEQF
+1713 AVFIENPIWFDHF
-1726 EVSKEPQAFYKTGD
+1726 ALSKEPQAFYKTGD

-1747 GTMNFIGR
+1747 GTINFIGR

-1780 TGLVQV
+1780 TGLDQV
-1786 IVDAVVLESGQ
+1786 IVDAVTFESGQ

-1802 LLLEDDLSEAD
+1802 LLLEDPLSDGE

-1826 AKLESLEK
+1826 AQLESLEK

-1864 RPGLRRPLQALTD
+1864 RPGLRQPLLTLTD
-1877 DELAVYMLLDSQKR
+1877 DELAVYMLLDSHKR
-1891 APATPTESKLYAIW
+1891 APATPTELKLHAIW

-1944 VISVADIFRSQTLS
+1944 SISVADIFRFPELS
-1958 KMAAVIDASDGAN
+1958 RMAEIIDAFDGAN

-1977 KIEPLSLLPEGCY
+1977 KIEPFSLLSECGN
-1990 LDEFLTEIAN
+1990 LGEFITEIAS
-2000 HCCVT
+2000 HCSVT
-2005 TELISDVYPCAP
+2005 TEQISDVYPCAP

-2046 INRFK
+2046 IHRFK

-2070 TDSSKLFQVVLR
+2070 TDSSKLFQVVLC
-2082 PAPIYWHSSPSLK
+2082 PAPIYWQSSLSLK
-2095 EYLEH
+2095 EYLEK
-2100 DDQIPVV
+2100 DDNIPVV
-2107 LGNEFF
+2107 LGTDFF
-2113 RYAIVGKETDDDIH
+2113 RYAIVGNEEDGGVY

-2147 EISRVYKED
+2147 EISRIYKED
-2156 VDATPEVP
+2156 VDPIPEVP
-2164 YTKFIKFLD
+2164 YTRFIKFLD
-2173 STDRKIC
+2173 STDLKVC

-2208 DSVLTHNVKMTRRS
+2208 DSVLTHNVKMSRLS
-2222 GTEITTSTLI
+2222 GTEITTSTII
-2232 RSSWAVVLARY
+2232 RASWAVVLARY

-2265 IETMLG
+2265 IETMFG

-2282 LDKSKTIADFLRDTQ
+2282 LDKSKTVADFLKDTQ

-2310 VQNIRSI
+2310 VQNIRRI

-2349 PVDPEKP
+2349 PIDPEKP

-2366 CTIGTNGLDLM
+2366 CTIGANELSLM

-2394 HHFEHTLQQMNTE
+2394 HHFEHALQQMNTE

-2449 QKTPSAQAVDAWDGQ
+2449 QKTPNAQAVDAWDGQ
-2464 LTYCELE
+2464 LTYRELDS
-2471 YHSER
+2471 HSER
-2476 LAHYFFATLGI
+2476 LAHHFFTTLGI
-2487 HAEILV
+2487 HAEVLV

-2552 GGNENVVSIDSHFIE
+2552 GGNENVVPIDSSFIE
-2567 KTIISTTASR
+2567 KTTLPTAAGRDKPSI
-2577 CEAYIVPHNTA
+2577 AAHNTA

-2619 HFGYNAGMRMLQ
+2619 HFGYNSGMRMLQ

-2654 CIPSDHDRL
+2654 CVPSDHDRL
-2663 NNLVRA
+2663 NNLVGA
-2669 INVMKVDTLI
+2669 INTMKVDTLI
-2679 LTPTVATLINPAD
+2679 LTPTVATLINPED
-2692 VPTVGTLITAG
+2692 VPSVKTLTTAG
-2703 EPANSALQQKWSGA
+2703 EPANSALQLKWSSA

-2781 LSRGY
+2781 VSRGY

-2792 TATAFIVDPPWLQK
+2792 TAASFIVDPPWFPK
-2806 DDPAPCR
+2806 DDSTPCR

-2857 HSEVEA
+2857 HTEVEA
-2863 AMVTLPISGPCHGR
+2863 AMVTLPMSGPCHGR
-2877 LVAALALKKF
+2877 LVAVLALKKF
-2887 RPMMREGAQVTLL
+2887 QPLLREGAQVTLL
-2900 DMKQKL
+2900 DTEQK
-2906 IAAELLTKIRQY
+2906 IHAPELLTKIRQY
-2918 LEELLPSYM
+2918 LEDLLPSYM

-2952 NYIVN
+2952 NYIAN
-2957 MSDKIYHEIMDV
+2957 MSDKVYREIMDV

-2974 DVPTTEAER
+2974 DVPTTDAEH

-2988 WCDVLNLPKDQIGVS
+2988 WCDILNLPKDQIGVS

-3022 CQTEYSINVT
+3022 CQTEHNMTVS

-3037 QCKSLSELAQKVVL
+3037 QCKSLSELALRVVL
-3051 TQKPLLERPE
+3051 TEKPLLERPE
-3061 VFDVLFAL
+3061 VFDVLFPL
-3069 SSVQK
+3069 SPAQK

-3083 DLPCSSDHQYNE
+3083 DLLCSSDHQYNE
-3095 SLLFNFTQRIEN
+3095 SLLFKVTQSVET
-3107 SAVANAIYR
+3107 SAVANAIHR
-3116 IVEHH
+3116 IVEQH

-3131 TEGTRM
+3131 TDGTWK
-3137 QIIPR
+3137 QTIPQQT
-3142 RISGSY
+3142 SGNY
-3148 HFEIHNGVS
+3148 HFEIHDGVS
-3157 RGQMVRTILE
+3157 RAQMVQTIE
-3167 QQSTMDVE
+3167 ERQFTMDVKS
-3175 TGRLFKADLFNLE
+3175 GRLFKADLFNIV

-3195 FLAHQLIVDQASWL
+3195 FVAHQLIVDQTSWL
-3209 VIVRDFETLMKDQS
+3209 VVVRDFEALMEGNS
-3223 ISKCLSFQT
+3223 ISKCLPFQT
-3232 WNMLQME
+3232 WNKLQIE
-3239 QNQRMPS
+3239 QIQQRSLNEP
-3246 KEHQLTSNIPG
+3246 QLTSTIPD
-3257 QSSYWGLSESSLVH
+3257 QSSYWGVSDSSFVH
-3271 GNLSKATIT
+3271 GNLSKATVT
-3280 INEEATCLLLGSSN
+3280 INEEATCLLLGSAN

-3300 PADLILSILL
+3300 PADVILSVLL
-3310 HSFGEVFF
+3310 HSFSEVFL
-3318 DRPAPLVYSR
+3318 DRSAPVAYS
-3328 ERKRMKGASPFN
+3328 KGRDCMMGAPTIN
-3340 LTNTVGPLT
+3340 LANTVGPLM
-3349 DFFPIYFARNIND
+3349 DFSPIHVARNIDD
-3362 TLLDVVRHVKDGRRQ
+3362 TVLDVIRHVKDGRRQ
-3377 LSGNCTRG
+3377 LSRSFTCG
-3385 NEPMEIIFSYM
+3385 NEPMEIVFSYIN
-3396 DQDNQPKNIDMLLQR
+3396 QDKQPKNVGTLLQR
-3411 EPLEVTG
+3411 EPLEVTA
-3418 DIGPSMRLLSLFDV
+3418 DIGRNMRLLSLFEV
-3432 AAVVSDRK
+3432 AAVVSNGK
-3440 LQVSFTFN
+3440 LQVSFAFN
-3448 YFSYHQDKINR
+3448 HFTYHQDKIKR
-3459 WIGNFEESFQPAV
+3459 WIGNFEESLQPALN
-3472 KLLNSAQKHFTLSDF
+3472 LLSSAQKEFTLSDF
-3487 PLLPVDY
+3487 PQLPIDY
-3494 TGLSSLIK
+3494 AGLSTLMK
-3502 LVILEI
+3502 LVSQEI

-3543 VSEVRSSEGP
+3543 VSQVRCSGGA
-3553 VSKVLLRTAWQEVVD
+3553 VSKSLLQAAWQEVVD
-3568 RHPILRTI
+3568 RHPMLRTI

-3591 MKAFTVDV
+3591 MKDFAVDV
-3599 NYLQYNGSDAVAFL
+3599 NHLQYNGPDAITFL

-3620 RSLSQPPHQISLC
+3620 RNLSQPPHQITLC
-3633 ETNGRV
+3633 ETNGKV

-3660 ELILAYESC
+3660 EIILAYESR
-3669 LPKTRAPLYSKY
+3669 LPKTPAPLYSKY

-3687 RPDHTAIEYW
+3687 RPDHVAIDYW

-3714 GSGDEL
+3714 ASGDNNAKL
-3720 LRISKF
+3720 SKA
-3726 MTIDLAKDFDLQG
+3726 MTIDLAIDFDLQN
-3739 ICRKYEVSLANLLQA
+3739 ICRKFEVSLANLFQA

-3761 AYTGLDNVNFGYLTS
+3761 AYTGSDNVNFGYLTS

-3797 CRLDLDGKMPTD
+3797 CRLDLDGKMPTS

-3821 LPHQHA
+3821 LPHQHT
-3827 SLADIK
+3827 SLAEIK
-3833 RGLGISG
+3833 RGLGVSG

-3846 AMSFQTVP
+3846 AMSFQTIP
-3854 ASASDQKLSL
+3854 ASASDQQLSL
-3864 EIVGMVHPTEWDV
+3864 ETVGMVHPTEWDV
-3877 AINVMAGTEKVELT
+3877 AINVMAGAEKVELT

-3896 MNMSAQQ
+3896 TNMSDEQ
-3903 AAGVMDTFR
+3903 ATGVMDTFR
-3912 MALKSISEN
+3912 MALKSIYDN
-3921 SDSPINDLKL
+3921 SDSSINDLKL
-3931 LRDHSHFQQISTNS
+3931 FRDHAQFQQITTNS
-3945 NPTLPTSTNCFEP
+3945 ISTLQTSINSSNP
-3958 EADIF
+3958 EADAF
-3963 WKSRFPGTAP
+3963 WNSRFPGTAP
-3973 TSFPQSPLKT
+3973 TSFPQSPSKT

-3990 TERLTVSLVHE
+3990 TEQLTVSLLDRAASKI
-4001 VTSNISS
+4001 TS
-4008 TTIVRS
+4008 TTIIRS
-4014 AWSHVVGRWSDSK
+4014 AWSHVLGRWSDSN

-4033 KVTGE
+4033 KVMARDPSEPTG
-4038 DLADPAIF
+4038 F

-4052 SLEQEQTNSVVKFL
+4052 CLEQEQNNSVAKFL
-4066 ENVQEQSIQMEPFET
+4066 GNVQEQSLQMEPFET
-4081 VGLPNIRRLGGSV
+4081 VGLPSIRRLGGSV

-4105 ILPSTTD
+4105 ILPSSTD
-4112 VTNTNS
+4112 VAITDN
-4118 TALRTNEDDIHNYAL
+4118 TALRSNEDDIHNYAL
-4133 IVQCEPGPNQ
+4133 IVQCELGPNQ
-4143 IEVVA
+4143 IEIVV
-4148 HYDDSVISKEQIM
+4148 HYDDSVISKEQIK

-4168 TTLRQLNEQSTDL
+4168 TTIQHMNEQSTNL
-4181 DLKDIEMLGPSDRD
+4181 SLKDMDMLGPRDQD
-4195 QLKIWNPKYPETL
+4195 QLKSWNPKYPETL
-4208 NICMHDMI
+4208 DICMHDMI
-4216 HAQALKTPDADA
+4216 HAQALRTPDADA
-4228 VLSWD
+4228 VFSWD

-4316 HARMFASLPQAV
+4316 HARMFSSLPQAV

-4334 NYFPPPLKPLATMIV
+4334 NYFPPPPEPLSAMIM

-4431 DLGSAMDAMKV
+4431 DLGSAMNAMKV

-4481 SHKINLINVYGPS
+4481 SHRINLINVYGPS

-4525 SESDDPSR
+4525 SESDEPTR

-4556 DEVKTAAAFIESPAW
+4556 DEAKTAAAFIESPAW
-4571 LEMCGGSVHGQR
+4571 LEVCGGSVHGQR
-4583 VYRTGDLAKYNMD
+4583 IYRTGDLAKYNMD
-4596 GTISILGR
+4596 GTIAILGR

-4659 GKLGSGKSGSI
+4659 GKAGSSDAGSM
-4670 LLSLSEMLQSDLIEL
+4670 LLSLSETLQSDLVEL
-4685 QSALPASLPPYM
+4685 QSSLPASLPPYM
-4697 VPSMFVLV
+4697 VPSMFVLL

-4744 TPVTDMEKVLA
+4744 APVTDMEKVLA

-4811 DAALR
+4811 DAALL
-4816 VAAYVQQ
+4816 VTAYVHQHD
-4823 PGNSVALPKP
+4823 NAVALPKP

-4848 VVAPRAKVNMEDI
+4848 VVAPRAKVRTEDI

-4923 QAKFW
+4923 KAKFW

-4934 VQPRL
+4934 VQPKL

-4979 ESLKHRIIVRISHAL
+4979 ESLQHRIIVRISHAL

-5029 KLQQNDECYAHWRE
+5029 KLQQNEECYAHWRK

-5068 IRSTR
+5068 IRSSR

-5139 PIKKI
+5139 PVKKI

-5196 FQLGDTYYEQGSVA
+5196 FQLGGTYYEQGSVA

-5225 AGEQMEVTLIW
+5225 TGEQMDITLIW

-5242 SGLADELLEL
+5242 CGLADELLEL
-5252 LCSTI
+5252 LCSTV
-5257 ETFSSGPQQPLPTP
+5257 ETFSSGPQQPLPKP
-5271 YFAEAIIPLPEISP
+5271 YFAEAIIPLPETSP
-5285 PVSSCGSAVGEWECT
+5285 PVSSCGSTISEWECT
-5300 DEKLLSKTRL
+5300 DEKLQFKMQLL
-5310 VLERLWLEIFFSD
+5310 LERLWLEIFFSD

-5348 VQLHLRLREEGFAV
+5348 VQLHLRLREEGFVV
-5362 KVEELLVHDTLESQV
+5362 KVEELLVHETLESQI
-5377 QLLCSISQ
+5377 QLLCGISQ

>member
-6 DAVPY
+6 DAVSY
-11 TSTQLSPKQETK
+11 TSSQPSQKQETK
-23 DEFGT
+23 DEFGA
-28 CLFPLLTDGI
+28 CLFPLLTDGM
-38 IEPYS
+38 IEQYS

-67 YICAQHD
+67 YVCAQHD
-74 VSIPTLFSTAWALVL
+74 VSLPTLFSTVWALVL

-104 SDASTQREGVCRV
+104 SDAGTQREGVCRIQLESTK
-117 ELESIR
+117 ELESI
-123 ELESVLKDVE
+123 LKDVE
-133 RETKLSFENH
+133 LETKQSFENH
-143 ANMRS
+143 TNMRS

-154 QHDFNTA
+154 QHGFNTA
-161 VVFQGVNGM
+161 VVFQGVNGK

-177 LIRDQDKF
+177 KIQDQDKF
-185 ISIRI
+185 ISVRV

-217 TSFEQVLSEI
+217 TSFEQVLSEV

-236 GTNFMSP
+236 ETTFVSS

-280 ISSWDGSLSYAALSE
+280 ISSWDGSLSYAGLSE

-303 LIGLGIGPDTIVP
+303 LIGLGVGPDTIVP
-316 LCFEKSLWAIVAIMA
+316 LCFEKSVWAVVAVMA

-348 ARMAEIVTRVRAKL
+348 ARMAEIVSRVKAKL
-362 ILTSRRH
+362 ILTSRKNYG
-369 CALWQGTAGVF
+369 LWQETTGVF
-380 AIDAESVAGLPSN
+380 AVDAGSIASLPLHS
-393 NKAPITPVTGVR
+393 KAPITKVK

-418 TGIPKGCVVEHA
+418 TGTPKGCVVEHA

-476 CVPGEADLLEGIA
+476 CVPGEEDVLEGIA

-503 PSVVRHLNPDSVLGL
+503 PSVVRHLHPESVPGL
-518 KTLALGGE
+518 RTLALGGE
-526 SLSSKDVVTWADRLQ
+526 SLSSKDVITWADRLQ

-552 VASTINEKLSCNSDP
+552 VASTINEKLSCNTDP

-576 ICWVVDAKDHNKLV
+576 ICWVVDANDHNQLV

-605 ARGYFGD
+605 ARGYFRD
-612 PEKTSEVFINAPA
+612 PEKTSEVFINNPA
-625 FLRTHKAL
+625 FLQTNEAL
-633 RVKSLY
+633 RGKVLY

-654 YIGRKDTQV
+654 YIGRKDTQI

-698 KQQLTGVLS
+698 KQQLTGILS

-721 LLPPQHRREAR
+721 LLLPQHRQEAR
-732 VLVAEVRDR
+732 ALIAEIRAR
-741 LSQLVPTYMVPEFW
+741 LSRLVPTYMVPEFW

-760 VPRTTSGKIDR
+760 VPRTTSGKVDR
-771 VLLRKWV
+771 VLLRKWI
-778 ENISEEEFA
+778 ENISEKEFE
-787 IVTGSEAHLQ
+787 IITGSEALLK
-797 SEIPATK
+797 SETPATRM
-804 IEEELQQIWSTVLN
+804 EEQLQQIWSTVLN
-818 IPVTEVGFNCAF
+818 LPITEVGLNCAF

-871 ASYFEPALNEQSLT
+871 AAYFEATSNEATLTVATSLSSSQRT
-885 LSKSLPLSE
+885 SSL
-894 RISTLASYDFSK
+894 ADYDFSK
-906 LGVSSIDHIE
+906 LGLSSVKEVE
-916 DVFMCSSM
+916 DVYICSSM

-940 IRQIFCGQSN
+940 IRQIFRGQSN
-950 NSESLD
+950 NSKALD
-956 DDCLYKSWQ
+956 DECLRESWQ
-965 KLINRNTSLRTIFAD
+965 KLIDRNTSLRTVFAD

-995 AKANIKYVE
+995 VKANIKHIDYV
-1004 YIGSG
+1004 GSG
-1009 CESDVVSFLKA
+1009 HEADVLSFLKA
-1020 LPIRT
+1020 LPFRE
-1025 DNGGLPYELV
+1025 DSWGPPYELV
-1035 QCRLLNGKVYF
+1035 QCRLLDGKFYF

-1068 LAYDDKLSIQPAP
+1068 LAYDGKLSTDPAP
-1081 SYGEFISY
+1081 TYGDFIAY
-1089 LQDQPHDE
+1089 LETQPHDE

-1105 LGGAQPCIAPTYGGS
+1105 LGGTQPCIAPTYGGS
-1120 STSPIESMVT
+1120 STSPIESLVT

-1143 CKENMI
+1143 CKEYKI

-1172 CFGYVASGRDIPVP
+1172 CFGYVASGRDVSVP
-1186 GIENMVGICINM
+1186 GIENLVGICINM
-1198 LVCRQIVAPKDTV
+1198 LVCRQIVAAKDTV
-1211 AELGQKMQSDYF
+1211 VQLGQKMQSDYF

-1249 SILSLQR
+1249 SIMSLQR
-1256 SVSVEACTTSSVSF
+1256 SVSAEACSSSSVSF
-1270 ELTGDVDPTDFDI
+1270 GLAGDVDPTDFDI
-1283 AIGIEVGDTDL
+1283 AIGIEVGDADIN
-1294 RISLGY
+1294 ISLGY
-1300 WSSVM
+1300 WSSTM
-1305 SPGEAANIASIFS
+1305 SPGEATNIARIFA
-1318 GAISNIVMD
+1318 GAISNIVMN
-1327 GHARASQISLFNDR
+1327 GHTQASQLSLFNDR
-1341 DAGLIASW
+1341 DAILVANW
-1349 NATAPVAIDACV
+1349 NAIPPVAIEACV
-1361 HQSIDQQVNL
+1361 HQSIDQQVSL

-1387 RQIDD
+1387 RQMDD
-1392 LSTRLAHYLIRLGLK
+1392 FSTRLAHYLVHLGLK

-1448 QTIMEECRTT
+1448 QTITEECHATI
-1458 VVLVQPQHAHLFV
+1458 VLVQPQHKHLFV
-1471 GLAEKVIAIDKLF
+1471 GLVEKIVAIDRLF
-1484 MESLSSR
+1484 MESLPSV
-1491 PYHGAL
+1491 PDYEAL
-1497 PSVKATSPAY
+1497 PFVKATSPAY

-1531 IRAHGAKFNFSPT
+1531 IRAHGDKFNFSPE

-1573 VPSEQERVRDL
+1573 VPSEQERLRDL
-1584 AGAMNRMC
+1584 AGAMNRMG

-1611 PTLKSILLGGEA
+1611 PALKSILLGGEA

-1632 IAASDV
+1632 IDASDV

-1654 EPLTDLSDPLNLGRG
+1654 EPLTKSSDPLNLGRG

-1679 THSDRLSPVGTIGEL
+1679 SNSDRLSPVGTIGEL

-1713 AVFIENPAWFEQF
+1713 AVFIDNPTWFEQF
-1726 EVSKEPQAFYKTGD
+1726 DASKEPQAFYKTGD
-1740 LVRYNLD
+1740 LVRYNLN

-1755 KDNQVKIRGLRIE
+1755 KDTQVKIRGLRIE

-1786 IVDAVVLESGQ
+1786 IVDAVTLESGQ

-1802 LLLEDDLSEAD
+1802 LLLEDALSEGE
-1813 TKNLIYPPDSARR
+1813 TNNLIYPPDSAR
-1826 AKLESLEK
+1826 KTQLESLEK

-1849 VPISRIPIGITGKVD
+1849 VPISRIPIGISGKVD
-1864 RPGLRRPLQALTD
+1864 RPGLRLPLLTLTD

-1891 APATPTESKLYAIW
+1891 APVTPTELKLHAIW

-1944 VISVADIFRSQTLS
+1944 SISVADIFRFPELS
-1958 KMAAVIDASDGAN
+1958 KMAEVIDASDGAN

-1977 KIEPLSLLPEGCY
+1977 KIEPFGLLSEGGK
-1990 LDEFLTEIAN
+1990 LDEFVAEIASR
-2000 HCCVT
+2000 CCIS
-2005 TELISDVYPCAP
+2005 TEQILDVYPCAP

-2070 TDSSKLFQVVLR
+2070 TESSKLFQVVLC
-2082 PAPIYWHSSPSLK
+2082 PAPIYWHSSLSLK

-2100 DDQIPVV
+2100 DDKIPVV
-2107 LGNEFF
+2107 LGSDFF
-2113 RYAIVGKETDDDIH
+2113 RYAIVGKEEDDGIH

-2147 EISRVYKED
+2147 EISRIYKED
-2156 VDATPEVP
+2156 VDPIPEVP
-2164 YTKFIKFLD
+2164 YTRFIKFLHN
-2173 STDRKIC
+2173 TDLKTC

-2208 DSVLTHNVKMTRRS
+2208 DSVLTHNLKMSRLS
-2222 GTEITTSTLI
+2222 GTEITTSTII
-2232 RSSWAVVLARY
+2232 RASWAIVLARY

-2252 GQTLSGRNAPVPD
+2252 GQTLSGRNAPVPN

-2282 LDKSKTIADFLRDTQ
+2282 LDKSKTIADFLSDTQ

-2310 VQNIRSI
+2310 VQNIRRI

-2349 PVDPEKP
+2349 PVDPENP

-2366 CTIGTNGLDLM
+2366 CTIGANELNLM

-2394 HHFEHTLQQMNTE
+2394 HHFEHALRQMNTE
-2407 STATLE
+2407 STAKLE
-2413 QVDLF
+2413 YVDLF

-2423 LQVQKWNNLLPAPE
+2423 LQVQKWNDLLPASE
-2437 NDLMHEVISRQA
+2437 DDLMHEVISRQA
-2449 QKTPSAQAVDAWDGQ
+2449 RKTPNAQAVDAWDGQ
-2464 LTYCELE
+2464 LTYRELDD
-2471 YHSER
+2471 HSER
-2476 LAHYFFATLGI
+2476 LAHHFFTNLGI
-2487 HAEILV
+2487 HAEVLV

-2545 HYRHLFL
+2545 HYQHLFL
-2552 GGNENVVSIDSHFIE
+2552 GGDENIVSIDSFFIE
-2567 KTIISTTASR
+2567 KTMLPTTASR
-2577 CEAYIVPHNTA
+2577 DQSYIAPHNTA

-2598 EPKGIVLEHG
+2598 EPKGIVLEHR
-2608 AMCSAAKHQGS
+2608 AMCSAAKHQGSS

-2654 CIPSDHDRL
+2654 CVPSDHDRL
-2663 NNLVRA
+2663 NNLVGA
-2669 INVMKVDTLI
+2669 INAMKVDTLI
-2679 LTPTVATLINPAD
+2679 LTPTVATLINPED
-2692 VPTVGTLITAG
+2692 VRNVKTLTTAG
-2703 EPANSALQQKWSGA
+2703 EPANSALQLKWSNA

-2766 TPIGCVGE
+2766 APIGCVGE
-2774 LLLDGPI
+2774 LLIDGPI
-2781 LSRGY
+2781 ISRGY
-2786 LNQPEK
+2786 LNQPGK
-2792 TATAFIVDPPWLQK
+2792 TAASFIVDPPWLQK
-2806 DDPAPCR
+2806 DNSTPCR

-2821 RYAEDGAILI
+2821 RYSEDGAILI
-2831 AGRKDAQVKLHGQ
+2831 AGRRDAQVKLHGQ
-2844 RIELGEIEHHLRV
+2844 RMELGEIEHHLRV
-2857 HSEVEA
+2857 HCEVEA
-2863 AMVTLPISGPCHGR
+2863 AMVTLPMSGPCHGR
-2877 LVAALALKKF
+2877 LVAALALKRF
-2887 RPMMREGAQVTLL
+2887 VPLMREGAQVTLL
-2900 DMKQKL
+2900 GTEQK
-2906 IAAELLTKIRQY
+2906 INAPELLTKIRQN
-2918 LEELLPSYM
+2918 LEDLLPSYM
-2927 VPTMWM
+2927 VPTVWM

-2952 NYIVN
+2952 KYIVD
-2957 MSDKIYHEIMDV
+2957 MSDKVYREIMEV

-2974 DVPTTEAER
+2974 DVPTTDAEQ
-2983 ILHTV
+2983 ILHKV
-2988 WCDVLNLPKDQIGVS
+2988 WCSILNLPEDQVGVS

-3022 CQTEYSINVT
+3022 CQTEHNIAVS

-3037 QCKSLSELAQKVVL
+3037 QCKSLSELALRVVL
-3051 TQKPLLERPE
+3051 TPKPLLERPE

-3069 SSVQK
+3069 SSAQQI
-3074 TYFDKVIPL
+3074 YFDRVIPL
-3083 DLPCSSDHQYNE
+3083 NPLCSSKHQFNE
-3095 SLLFNFTQRIEN
+3095 SLLFHVTQTMER
-3107 SAVANAIYR
+3107 SAVANTIHR
-3116 IVEHH
+3116 IVEQH
-3121 SILRACFVLD
+3121 SILRACFVLNTD
-3131 TEGTRM
+3131 GTWM
-3137 QIIPR
+3137 QTIPQQT
-3142 RISGSY
+3142 SGSY
-3148 HFEIHNGVS
+3148 HFEFHDGVS
-3157 RGQMVRTILE
+3157 RAQMVQTIAE
-3167 QQSTMDVE
+3167 RQSTMNVE
-3175 TGRLFKADLFNLE
+3175 RGHLFKADLFNLA

-3195 FLAHQLIVDQASWL
+3195 FVAHQLIVDQASLL
-3209 VIVRDFETLMKDQS
+3209 VVVRDFETLMEGNS
-3223 ISKCLSFQT
+3223 ISKCLLFQT
-3232 WNMLQME
+3232 WNNLQME
-3239 QNQRMPS
+3239 QHQQQPS
-3246 KEHQLTSNIPG
+3246 NETQLTNNTPG
-3257 QSSYWGLSESSLVH
+3257 QSSYWGLSDSSFVH
-3271 GNLSKATIT
+3271 DNLSKAPIT
-3280 INEEATCLLLGSSN
+3280 INEELTSLLSGSAN
-3294 EALRTE
+3294 EAFQTE
-3300 PADLILSILL
+3300 PADVILSILL
-3310 HSFGEVFF
+3310 HSFGEVFL
-3318 DRPAPLVYSR
+3318 DRPAPCVYSKG
-3328 ERKRMKGASPFN
+3328 RKCMMGPPAIN
-3340 LTNTVGPLT
+3340 LANTVGPLT
-3349 DFFPIYFARNIND
+3349 DFIPIHVARFIDD
-3362 TLLDVVRHVKDGRRQ
+3362 TVLDVVRHVKDGRRQ
-3377 LSGNCTRG
+3377 LSRSFTPG
-3385 NEPMEIIFSYM
+3385 NEPMEIVFSYINQ
-3396 DQDNQPKNIDMLLQR
+3396 DQQPENISTLLKR
-3411 EPLEVTG
+3411 EPLEVTA
-3418 DIGPSMRLLSLFDV
+3418 DIGRNMRVLSLFEV
-3432 AAVVSDRK
+3432 AAVLSNGK

-3448 YFSYHQDKINR
+3448 SFTYHQDKIKR
-3459 WIGNFEESFQPAV
+3459 WIRNFEESFQPCL
-3472 KLLNSAQKHFTLSDF
+3472 KLLNSANKEFTLTDF
-3487 PLLPVDY
+3487 PLLPMNY
-3494 TGLSSLIK
+3494 AGLSNLMKVVS
-3502 LVILEI
+3502 LEI

-3543 VSEVRSSEGP
+3543 VSEVRCSEGA
-3553 VSKVLLRTAWQEVVD
+3553 VDNNLLRTAWQEVVD

-3576 FIQNATGDGHFAQLV
+3576 FIPNATGDGHFAQLV
-3591 MKAFTVDV
+3591 MKNFSVDMD
-3599 NYLQYNGSDAVAFL
+3599 YLQYDGPDVVTFL

-3620 RSLSQPPHQISLC
+3620 RSLSQPPHQITLC
-3633 ETNGRV
+3633 ETKGKM

-3660 ELILAYESC
+3660 EIILAYESR
-3669 LPKTRAPLYSKY
+3669 LPKTPAPLYSKY

-3687 RPDHTAIEYW
+3687 RPDHIAMNYW
-3697 NTYLEGVS
+3697 NTYLEGIS

-3714 GSGDEL
+3714 RSGDNNV
-3720 LRISKF
+3720 RISKAT
-3726 MTIDLAKDFDLQG
+3726 TIDLAIEFDLQK
-3739 ICRKYEVSLANLLQA
+3739 ICRKFEVSLANLFQA

-3761 AYTGLDNVNFGYLTS
+3761 AYTGSDNVNFGYLTS
-3776 GRDIPLEGADE
+3776 GRDIPLESADE

-3797 CRLDLDGKMPTD
+3797 CRLDLDGKMPTNV
-3809 IVKQMQ
+3809 VKQMQ

-3821 LPHQHA
+3821 LLHQHT
-3827 SLADIK
+3827 SLSEIK
-3833 RGLGISG
+3833 RGLGVSG

-3854 ASASDQKLSL
+3854 ASASDQQLSL
-3864 EIVGMVHPTEWDV
+3864 ETVGMVHPTEWDV

-3896 MNMSAQQ
+3896 TNMSDDQ
-3903 AAGVMDTFR
+3903 ATGVMDTFR
-3912 MALKSISEN
+3912 VALKSIFEN
-3921 SDSPINDLKL
+3921 SDSSINELKL
-3931 LRDHSHFQQISTNS
+3931 FREHAHFQQITTNS
-3945 NPTLPTSTNCFEP
+3945 VPTLQTSINCSNP
-3958 EADIF
+3958 EADAF
-3963 WKSRFPGTAP
+3963 WNSRFPGTAP
-3973 TSFPQSPLKT
+3973 TSFPQSPSKT

-3990 TERLTVSLVHE
+3990 TELRTVSLIHR
-4001 VTSNISS
+4001 VTSNITS
-4008 TTIVRS
+4008 TTIIRA
-4014 AWSHVVGRWSDSK
+4014 AWSHVVGRWSDSN

-4033 KVTGE
+4033 KVMGR
-4038 DLADPAIF
+4038 DPAEPAGI
-4046 LVPFQV
+4046 LVPFQIR
-4052 SLEQEQTNSVVKFL
+4052 LEQEQNNSVAKFL
-4066 ENVQEQSIQMEPFET
+4066 KNVQEQSIQMEPFET
-4081 VGLPNIRRLGGSV
+4081 VGLPSIRCLGGSV

-4105 ILPSTTD
+4105 ILPSSTD
-4112 VTNTNS
+4112 VANKD
-4118 TALRTNEDDIHNYAL
+4118 TALRSNEDDIHSYAL
-4133 IVQCEPGPNQ
+4133 IVQCELGNDQ
-4143 IEVVA
+4143 IEVVV

-4168 TTLRQLNEQSTDL
+4168 TTIQHMNEQSTDL
-4181 DLKDIEMLGPSDRD
+4181 DLKDMEMLGPSDRD
-4195 QLKIWNPKYPETL
+4195 QLKSWNPKYPETL

-4216 HAQALKTPDADA
+4216 HAQALRTPDADA
-4228 VLSWD
+4228 VFSWD

-4316 HARMFASLPQAV
+4316 HARMFAGLPQAV

-4334 NYFPPPLKPLATMIV
+4334 NYFPPPPQPLSAMIV

-4431 DLGSAMDAMKV
+4431 DLGSTMDAMKV

-4504 NFTPSTNI
+4504 NFTPSTSI

-4525 SESDDPSR
+4525 SESDDPTR

-4556 DEVKTAAAFIESPAW
+4556 DEAKTAAAFIESPAW
-4571 LEMCGGSVHGQR
+4571 LEICGGSVHGQR
-4583 VYRTGDLAKYNMD
+4583 IYRTGDLAKYNMD
-4596 GTISILGR
+4596 GTIAILGR

-4659 GKLGSGKSGSI
+4659 GKVGSSEADNI
-4670 LLSLSEMLQSDLIEL
+4670 LLSLSETLQSDLVEL

-4697 VPSMFVLV
+4697 VPSMFILL

-4744 TPVTDMEKVLA
+4744 APVTHMEKILA

-4768 VGLDDNF
+4768 IGLDDNF

-4790 IAREAGFLM
+4790 IARDSGYLM

-4811 DAALR
+4811 DAALL
-4816 VAAYVQQ
+4816 VTAYIHQ
-4823 PGNSVALPKP
+4823 PGNAVALPKP

-4842 QAFLQD
+4842 QTFLQD
-4848 VVAPRAKVNMEDI
+4848 VVAPRAKVQMEEI
-4861 INVLEAN
+4861 VNVLEAN

-4890 FEGTGPLDLERLREA
+4890 FEGTGLLDIERLREA

-4923 QAKFW
+4923 KAKFW

-4934 VQPRL
+4934 VEPKL

-4979 ESLKHRIIVRISHAL
+4979 ESLQHRIIVRISHAL

-5029 KLQQNDECYAHWRE
+5029 KLQQNEECYAHWRK

-5131 VPVRVNLQ
+5131 VPVRVKLQ
-5139 PIKKI
+5139 SVTKI
-5144 IDLLQQVQQQ
+5144 IHLLQQVQQQ

-5225 AGEQMEVTLIW
+5225 TGEQMEITLIW

-5242 SGLADELLEL
+5242 CGLADELLEL
-5252 LCSTI
+5252 LCSTVEI
-5257 ETFSSGPQQPLPTP
+5257 FSSGPQQPLPTP

-5285 PVSSCGSAVGEWECT
+5285 PVSSCGSAISEWECT
-5300 DEKLLSKTRL
+5300 DEKLQYKMQFL
-5310 VLERLWLEIFFSD
+5310 LERLWLEIFFSD

-5348 VQLHLRLREEGFAV
+5348 VQLHLRLREEGFVV
-5362 KVEELLVHDTLESQV
+5362 KVEELLVHETLESQI

>member
-6 DAVPY
+6 DAVSY
-11 TSTQLSPKQETK
+11 TSTQPAQKQEMK

-28 CLFPLLTDGI
+28 CLFPLLTDGR
-38 IEPYS
+38 IEEYS

-67 YICAQHD
+67 YLCAQHD
-74 VSIPTLFSTAWALVL
+74 VSLPTLFSTVWALVL
-89 ARYLGTDKVGFLVIT
+89 ARYLGTDKVGFLVVT
-104 SDASTQREGVCRV
+104 SDAGTQREGVCRMQLESTK
-117 ELESIR
+117 ELET
-123 ELESVLKDVE
+123 VLKDVE
-133 RETKLSFENH
+133 AETKKSFELH
-143 ANMRS
+143 ANIRS

-154 QHDFNTA
+154 QHGFNTA
-161 VVFQGVNGM
+161 VVFQGVNGK
-170 PVAPLLK
+170 PAAPLLK
-177 LIRDQDKF
+177 KIQDQDNF
-185 ISIRI
+185 ISVRV
-190 REVGKDIEAALSYK
+190 REAGKDIEAALSYK

-217 TSFEQVLSEI
+217 TSFEQVLAEI
-227 VQNSSMLLG
+227 VQSSSKLLG
-236 GTNFMSP
+236 ETTFVSP
-243 SHVEQIWAWNQEYPE
+243 SHVEQIWAWNQDYPE

-267 FERQAKARPEAEA
+267 FERQVRARPEAEA
-280 ISSWDGSLSYAALSE
+280 ISSWDGSLSYAGLSE
-295 ISTRLAYH
+295 ISTRLAHH
-303 LIGLGIGPDTIVP
+303 LIGLGVGPDTIVP
-316 LCFEKSLWAIVAIMA
+316 LCFEKSIWAIVAIMA
-331 VIKAGGAI
+331 VVKAGGAI

-348 ARMAEIVTRVRAKL
+348 TRMAEIVSRVRAKL
-362 ILTSRRH
+362 ILTSRKTRG
-369 CALWQGTAGVF
+369 LWQDTTGVF
-380 AIDAESVAGLPSN
+380 AVDAGSIASLPLHS
-393 NKAPITPVTGVR
+393 KVPITKVKPE
-405 PDNILYLIFTSGS
+405 NILYLIFTSGS
-418 TGIPKGCVVEHA
+418 TGTPKGCVVEHA

-476 CVPGEADLLEGIA
+476 CVPGEDDVLEGIA
-489 SVINKYEITFTFMT
+489 SIINKYEITFTFMT
-503 PSVVRHLNPDSVLGL
+503 PSVVRHLHPDSVPGL
-518 KTLALGGE
+518 RTLALGGE

-576 ICWVVDAKDHNKLV
+576 ICWVVDANNHNQLV

-605 ARGYFGD
+605 ARGYFND
-612 PEKTSEVFINAPA
+612 PEKTNEVFINDPA
-625 FLRTHKAL
+625 FLQRHDGL
-633 RVKSLY
+633 RGKSLY

-678 LSADHHV
+678 LSADNHV

-692 AKSGRC
+692 ANSGRC

-721 LLPPQHRREAR
+721 LLLPQHRQEAR
-732 VLVAEVRDR
+732 ALVAKVRER
-741 LSQLVPTYMVPEFW
+741 LSRLVPTYMVPEFW

-760 VPRTTSGKIDR
+760 VPRTTSGKVDR
-771 VLLRKWV
+771 VLLRKWI
-778 ENISEEEFA
+778 ENISEKEFE
-787 IVTGSEAHLQ
+787 IITGSEAQLNP
-797 SEIPATK
+797 EAPITRM
-804 IEEELQQIWSTVLN
+804 EEQLRQIWSAVLN
-818 IPVTEVGFNCAF
+818 IPIANIGLNCAF
-830 ISLGGDSITSMQVIT
+830 ISLGGDSITSMQVVT
-845 QCRSKNILLAVQDV
+845 QCRSKNILLTVQDV
-859 LQSQSLSEAASR
+859 LQCQTLSEAASR
-871 ASYFEPALNEQSLT
+871 ASYFEPGSNEPALVLAKT
-885 LSKSLPLSE
+885 LSSSQ
-894 RISTLASYDFSK
+894 RASSLASYDLSK
-906 LGVSSIDHIE
+906 LGLTSIEEVE
-916 DVFMCSSM
+916 DVYICSSM

-930 GQAKNPGSYE
+930 GQAKNPGTYE
-940 IRQIFCGQSN
+940 IRQIFRGRSN
-950 NSESLD
+950 DSKALD
-956 DDCLYKSWQ
+956 DDRLRESWQ
-965 KLINRNTSLRTIFAD
+965 KLVDRNTSLRTVFAD
-980 DISDDSSYH
+980 DVSDESSYH
-989 QVVLRE
+989 QIVLRDVN
-995 AKANIKYVE
+995 AHIKRLEYV
-1004 YIGSG
+1004 GSG
-1009 CESDVVSFLKA
+1009 LEADILSFLKA
-1020 LPIRT
+1020 HPLREN
-1025 DNGGLPYELV
+1025 NGGPPYELV
-1035 QCRLLNGKVYF
+1035 QCNLLNGKVYF

-1068 LAYDDKLSIQPAP
+1068 LAYDSEMSVEPAP
-1081 SYGEFISY
+1081 RYGDFISY
-1089 LQDQPHDE
+1089 LQSQPHD
-1097 AMKYWKTY
+1097 AGMNYWKTY
-1105 LGGAQPCIAPTYGGS
+1105 LGGAQPCIVPTYGGS
-1120 STSPIESMVT
+1120 STTPIESLVT
-1130 TVEFSKIAELFSF
+1130 NVEFSQVPELFSF
-1143 CKENMI
+1143 CKEHNI
-1149 TVANVLKTAWGIVL
+1149 TVANVLKSAWGTVL

-1172 CFGYVASGRDIPVP
+1172 CFGYVASGRDIPIP
-1186 GIENMVGICINM
+1186 GIENLVGICINM
-1198 LVCRQIVAPKDTV
+1198 LVCRQIVEGKDTV
-1211 AELGQKMQSDYF
+1211 IDLGQKMQSDYF

-1237 HALNLSG
+1237 HALGLSG

-1249 SILSLQR
+1249 SIISLQR
-1256 SVSVEACTTSSVSF
+1256 SVSLEVCSTAGVSF
-1270 ELTGDVDPTDFDI
+1270 ELAGDVDPTDFDI
-1283 AIGIEVGDTDL
+1283 AIGIEVGDNDL
-1294 RISLGY
+1294 HISLGY
-1300 WSSVM
+1300 WSSTM
-1305 SPGEAANIASIFS
+1305 SAGEATNIASIFA
-1318 GAISNIVMD
+1318 GAISSIVLD
-1327 GHARASQISLFNDR
+1327 GHAQASQLSLFNDR
-1341 DAGLIASW
+1341 DARLVAGW
-1349 NATAPVAIDACV
+1349 NAVAPVAIDACV
-1361 HQSIDQQVNL
+1361 HSSIDQQVELRPN
-1371 CPDAPAICSW
+1371 APAICSW

-1387 RQIDD
+1387 RQINDF
-1392 LSTRLAHYLIRLGLK
+1392 STRLAYYLVRIGLK
-1407 PESMIPFCFD
+1407 PESMVPFCFD

-1448 QTIMEECRTT
+1448 QTILQECRAAI
-1458 VVLVQPQHAHLFV
+1458 VLVQPQHTHLFA
-1471 GLAEKVIAIDKLF
+1471 GSAEIIVTIDRQF
-1484 MESLSSR
+1484 MENLASGAD
-1491 PYHGAL
+1491 YGAL
-1497 PSVKATSPAY
+1497 PIVNATSPAY

-1531 IRAHGAKFNFSPT
+1531 IRAHGNKFNFSPA

-1573 VPSEQERVRDL
+1573 VPSEQERLRDL
-1584 AGAMNRMC
+1584 TGAMNRMA

-1611 PTLKSILLGGEA
+1611 PALKSILLGGEA
-1623 VSIEDVRPW
+1623 VSIEDVSPW
-1632 IAASDV
+1632 IDASDV

-1654 EPLTDLSDPLNLGRG
+1654 EPLTKTSDPLNLGRG

-1679 THSDRLSPVGTIGEL
+1679 SDSNRLSPVGTIGEL
-1694 VIEGRLVARGYLHE
+1694 IIEGRLVAQGYLHE
-1708 PEKTK
+1708 PEKTN
-1713 AVFIENPAWFEQF
+1713 AVFIENPTWFEKF
-1726 EVSKEPQAFYKTGD
+1726 DVSNKPQRFYKSGD

-1747 GTMNFIGR
+1747 GTINFIGR

-1780 TGLVQV
+1780 AGLAQV
-1786 IVDAVVLESGQ
+1786 IVDAVTLESGQ

-1802 LLLEDDLSEAD
+1802 LLLEDGVAEGKSG
-1813 TKNLIYPPDSARR
+1813 NLIYPPDSPRR
-1826 AKLESLEK
+1826 VQLECLEK
-1834 VLAHI
+1834 ALAHI

-1849 VPISRIPIGITGKVD
+1849 VPITRIPIGITGKVD
-1864 RPGLRRPLQALTD
+1864 RPGLRQPLLTLSD
-1877 DELAVYMLLDSQKR
+1877 DELAAYMLLDSQKR
-1891 APATPTESKLYAIW
+1891 APATPTESKLHAIW
-1905 TEVLPSKVRSIGA
+1905 SEVLPIKVRSIGA

-1944 VISVADIFRSQTLS
+1944 SISVADIFRYPQLS
-1958 KMAAVIDASDGAN
+1958 KMAEVIDASDGVN
-1971 SVDLTS
+1971 TVDFTS
-1977 KIEPLSLLPEGCY
+1977 RIEPLSLLSECGN
-1990 LDEFLTEIAN
+1990 LDEFVTEIAS
-2000 HCCVT
+2000 HCCIT
-2005 TELISDVYPCAP
+2005 TKQISDVYPCAP

-2039 KMPKSID
+2039 KMPKTID
-2046 INRFK
+2046 IDRFK

-2070 TDSSKLFQVVLR
+2070 TNSSKLFQVVLH
-2082 PAPIYWHSSPSLK
+2082 PAPISWQSSPSLK
-2095 EYLEH
+2095 EYLEK
-2100 DDQIPVV
+2100 DEKIPVV
-2107 LGNEFF
+2107 LGSNFF
-2113 RYAIVGKETDDDIH
+2113 RYAIVGKENDGGMH

-2147 EISRVYKED
+2147 QISQIYKED
-2156 VDATPEVP
+2156 ADPIPEVP
-2164 YTKFIKFLD
+2164 YTRFIKFLN
-2173 STDRKIC
+2173 STDLKLC
-2180 EAYWEAQTAGETP
+2180 EAYWGAQTAGEAP

-2208 DSVLTHNVKMTRRS
+2208 DSVLTHHVKMSRPS
-2222 GTEITTSTLI
+2222 GTEITTSTII
-2232 RSSWAVVLARY
+2232 RASWAVVLARY

-2252 GQTLSGRNAPVPD
+2252 GQTLSGRNAPVPG

-2282 LDKSKTIADFLRDTQ
+2282 LEKSKTIAEFLSDTQ

-2310 VQNIRSI
+2310 IQNIRRI
-2317 NAAARAVTD
+2317 NAASRAATD

-2341 RADFLGME
+2341 RANFLGME

-2366 CTIGTNGLDLM
+2366 CTIGANELNLM

-2394 HHFEHTLQQMNTE
+2394 HHFEHALQQMNTE
-2407 STATLE
+2407 STSTLE

-2423 LQVQKWNNLLPAPE
+2423 VQVQTWNHSLPSPE
-2437 NDLMHEVISRQA
+2437 NDLMHEVFSRQA
-2449 QKTPSAQAVDAWDGQ
+2449 EETPDAQAIDAWDGQ
-2464 LTYCELE
+2464 LTYRELDE
-2471 YHSER
+2471 HSR
-2476 LAHYFFATLGI
+2476 NLAHHLLTAWKI
-2487 HAEILV
+2487 RPEILV
-2493 PMCFDKSVWTVVVM
+2493 PMCFDKSVWTVVIM

-2519 LNPEHPANRLR
+2519 LNPEHPTTRLR
-2530 SLLNDTKSPTVLVAP
+2530 SLLNDTKSPVVLVAP
-2545 HYRHLFL
+2545 QYRHLFV
-2552 GGNENVVSIDSHFIE
+2552 GADENVVSIDSSFIRRNTLATMVDLAE
-2567 KTIISTTASR
+2567 SPIA
-2577 CEAYIVPHNTA
+2577 PHNTA

-2598 EPKGIVLEHG
+2598 EPKGIVLEHRT
-2608 AMCSAAKHQGS
+2608 MCSAAKYQGS
-2619 HFGYNAGMRMLQ
+2619 QFGYKTGMRMLQ

-2641 AEIFYTLMHGGTV
+2641 AEIFYTLMYGGTV

-2663 NNLVRA
+2663 NNLVGA
-2669 INVMKVDTLI
+2669 INTMKVDTLI
-2679 LTPTVATLINPAD
+2679 LTPTVATLINPED
-2692 VPTVGTLITAG
+2692 VPCVKTLTTAG
-2703 EPANSALQQKWSGA
+2703 EPASSALQLKWSSA

-2737 SCSTLEP
+2737 SCNTLEP

-2766 TPIGCVGE
+2766 TPVGCVGE

-2781 LSRGY
+2781 VSRGY
-2786 LNQPEK
+2786 LNQPKK
-2792 TATAFIVDPPWLQK
+2792 TAASFIVDPPWLQK
-2806 DDPAPCR
+2806 DSSATCR
-2813 LYKSGDLA
+2813 VYKSGDLA

-2857 HSEVEA
+2857 HPEVEA
-2863 AMVTLPISGPCHGR
+2863 AMVTLPMSGPCHGR
-2877 LVAALALKKF
+2877 LVAAMALKRF
-2887 RPMMREGAQVTLL
+2887 QPLMREGTQVTLL
-2900 DMKQKL
+2900 DAEEK
-2906 IAAELLTKIRQY
+2906 IHAPELLTKIRQY
-2918 LEELLPSYM
+2918 LEDLLPPYM
-2927 VPTMWM
+2927 VPTMWV

-2952 NYIVN
+2952 NYILN
-2957 MSDKIYHEIMDV
+2957 MSDEVYCEIMNV
-2969 AADEN
+2969 TADEN
-2974 DVPTTEAER
+2974 DVPTTDAEH

-2988 WCDVLNLPKDQIGVS
+2988 WSDILNLPKDQIGVS

-3022 CQTEYSINVT
+3022 CQTQYNINVT

-3037 QCKSLSELAQKVVL
+3037 QCKSLSELALRVVL
-3051 TQKPLLERPE
+3051 TEKPLLERPE
-3061 VFDVLFAL
+3061 VFDMPFAL
-3069 SSVQK
+3069 SPAQT
-3074 TYFDKVIPL
+3074 TYFDRVVPL
-3083 DLPCSSDHQYNE
+3083 DPLCSSKHQFND
-3095 SLLFNFTQRIEN
+3095 SLLFNTTQKVEC
-3107 SAVANAIYR
+3107 SAVANAIHK
-3116 IVEHH
+3116 IVEQH
-3121 SILRACFVLD
+3121 SILRACFVRD
-3131 TEGTRM
+3131 TDGTWM
-3137 QIIPR
+3137 QIIPQQT
-3142 RISGSY
+3142 SDTF
-3148 HFEIHNGVS
+3148 HFAIHDGVS
-3157 RGQMVRTILE
+3157 RAQMMQTIAE
-3167 QQSTMDVE
+3167 QQQTMDIE
-3175 TGRLFKADLFNLE
+3175 SGRLFKVNLFNVT
-3188 DGTQLLS
+3188 DGTQLIS
-3195 FLAHQLIVDQASWL
+3195 FMAHQLIVDQASWL
-3209 VIVRDFETLMKDQS
+3209 VVVRDFEALMEGNS
-3223 ISKCLSFQT
+3223 IAKCLPFQIWT
-3232 WNMLQME
+3232 KLQME
-3239 QNQRMPS
+3239 QSPKQLPI
-3246 KEHQLTSNIPG
+3246 EPQLTNATLG
-3257 QSSYWGLSESSLVH
+3257 QSSYWGFSESSFVH
-3271 GNLSKATIT
+3271 GNLSKVSTT
-3280 INEEATCLLLGSSN
+3280 LNEEMTFLLSGTAN

-3300 PADLILSILL
+3300 PADVVLAILL

-3318 DRPAPLVYSR
+3318 DRPAPSVYSKG
-3328 ERKRMKGASPFN
+3328 RKCKMGTPSLA
-3340 LTNTVGPLT
+3340 NTVGPLA
-3349 DFFPIYFARNIND
+3349 DFFPVHFATESND
-3362 TLLDVVRHVKDGRRQ
+3362 TILDVVRHVKDGRRRPSPSVT
-3377 LSGNCTRG
+3377 SGS
-3385 NEPMEIIFSYM
+3385 EPMEILFTYF
-3396 DQDNQPKNIDMLLQR
+3396 DQDQRPEKGGALLQK
-3411 EPLEVTG
+3411 EYIEAEG
-3418 DIGPSMRLLSLFDV
+3418 EIGRNMRLLSLFDV
-3432 AAVVSDRK
+3432 YAVVSGGK

-3448 YFSYHQDKINR
+3448 HFSCHQDKIKR
-3459 WIGNFEESFQPAV
+3459 WIGNFEESFQPTLQ
-3472 KLLNSAQKHFTLSDF
+3472 LLNSTQTEFTPSDF
-3487 PLLPVDY
+3487 PLLPIDDLN
-3494 TGLSSLIK
+3494 LSSLMK
-3502 LVILEI
+3502 LVSQES
-3508 GVPESNIE
+3508 GVLESNIE

-3543 VSEVRSSEGP
+3543 VSEVRCSGGAIDKSR
-3553 VSKVLLRTAWQEVVD
+3553 LRAAWQDVVD

-3591 MKAFTVDV
+3591 MKNFVV
-3599 NYLQYNGSDAVAFL
+3599 NVIHLQYDGMDAVTFL
-3613 KNQPAMQ
+3613 KSQPAMQ
-3620 RSLSQPPHQISLC
+3620 QSLSQPPHQVTLC
-3633 ETNGRV
+3633 ETKGRV

-3660 ELILAYESC
+3660 EIILAYESR
-3669 LPKTRAPLYSKY
+3669 LPKSSAPLYSDY

-3687 RPDHTAIEYW
+3687 QPDHVAMDYW
-3697 NTYLEGVS
+3697 NTYLDGVS
-3705 PCCFPPLLE
+3705 PCCFPSLLE
-3714 GSGDEL
+3714 ASGDTS
-3720 LRISKF
+3720 SKVSKS
-3726 MTIDLAKDFDLQG
+3726 MTIDLAAEFDLPH
-3739 ICRKYEVSLANLLQA
+3739 ICRKFEVSLANLLQA

-3761 AYTGLDNVNFGYLTS
+3761 AYTGSDNVNFGYLTS
-3776 GRDIPLEGADE
+3776 GRDIPLERADE

-3797 CRLDLDGKMPTD
+3797 CRLDLDGAMPTD

-3821 LPHQHA
+3821 LPHQHT
-3827 SLADIK
+3827 SLAEIK
-3833 RGLGISG
+3833 RGLGVSG

-3846 AMSFQTVP
+3846 AMSFQTIA
-3854 ASASDQKLSL
+3854 ASAIDLQISL
-3864 EIVGMVHPTEWDV
+3864 ETVGMVHPTEWDV
-3877 AINVMAGTEKVELT
+3877 AINVMAGAEKAELT

-3896 MNMSAQQ
+3896 TNMSDEQ
-3903 AAGVMDTFR
+3903 ATGVMDTFR
-3912 MALKSISEN
+3912 MALKSIFEN
-3921 SDSPINDLKL
+3921 SDSSINDLELFRK
-3931 LRDHSHFQQISTNS
+3931 HAHFQQITTNYD
-3945 NPTLPTSTNCFEP
+3945 PALQTSADYLNP
-3958 EADIF
+3958 EADAF
-3963 WKSRFPGTAP
+3963 WNSHFPGTAP
-3973 TSFPQSPLKT
+3973 TSFPQSPSKT

-3990 TERLTVSLVHE
+3990 TEK
-4001 VTSNISS
+4001 ISVPLIRKVLS
-4008 TTIVRS
+4008 EITTTTIIRS
-4014 AWSHVVGRWSDSK
+4014 AWSHVVGRWSDSN
-4027 DVFFGL
+4027 DIFFGL
-4033 KVTGE
+4033 KVEGR
-4038 DLADPAIF
+4038 DPAKSTGY
-4046 LVPFQV
+4046 LVPFQAR
-4052 SLEQEQTNSVVKFL
+4052 LEQEQDNSIAKFL
-4066 ENVQEQSIQMEPFET
+4066 ENVQTQSVQMEPFET
-4081 VGLPNIRRLGGSV
+4081 VGLQAIRRLGGSV

-4105 ILPSTTD
+4105 VLPSS
-4112 VTNTNS
+4112 NS
-4118 TALRTNEDDIHNYAL
+4118 NIAVADDTVLRSNEDDIHSYAL
-4133 IVQCEPGPNQ
+4133 IVQCELGQNQ
-4143 IEVVA
+4143 IEITVN
-4148 HYDDSVISKEQIM
+4148 YDDSVICKEQIIWM
-4161 WILSHFD
+4161 VSHLD
-4168 TTLRQLNEQSTDL
+4168 TTIHQMNEESTDL
-4181 DLKDIEMLGPSDRD
+4181 KLKDMEMLGSNDRD
-4195 QLKIWNPKYPETL
+4195 QLKHWNSTYPETL
-4208 NICMHDMI
+4208 NTCLHDMI
-4216 HAQALKTPDADA
+4216 HAQALRTPDADA
-4228 VLSWD
+4228 IYSWD
-4233 GQFTYKQLDAFSDT
+4233 GQFTYKQLDAFSDS
-4247 LAIHLRTLG
+4247 LALHLRTLG
-4256 VGPNVVVALCFD
+4256 VGSNVVVALCFD

-4291 PSHSITRLED
+4291 PTHSITRLED

-4307 AHLVVAASK
+4307 AHLVIAASK
-4316 HARMFASLPQAV
+4316 HARMFAGLPQAV

-4334 NYFPPPLKPLATMIV
+4334 NYFPAPSQTLPPLIM
-4349 DPSCPAYLIST
+4349 DPSYPAYLIST

-4373 HRAICTSVRA
+4373 HQAICTSIRA

-4442 EFAHFTPTVLGLLN
+4442 DFAHFTPTVLGLLN

-4481 SHKINLINVYGPS
+4481 SHRINLINVYGPS

-4525 SESDDPSR
+4525 SESDDPTR

-4571 LEMCGGSVHGQR
+4571 LEVCGGSIHGQR
-4583 VYRTGDLAKYNMD
+4583 IYRTGDLAKYNMD
-4596 GTISILGR
+4596 GTIAILGR

-4622 FQIKCRRPEWQD
+4622 FQIKSRRPEWQD

-4659 GKLGSGKSGSI
+4659 GKVESSGADSI
-4670 LLSLSEMLQSDLIEL
+4670 LLSLSESLQSDLAEL

-4697 VPSMFVLV
+4697 VPSMFVLL

-4744 TPVTDMEKVLA
+4744 APVTDMEKVLA

-4799 IVSDVFKYPRLA
+4799 VVSDVFKYPRLA
-4811 DAALR
+4811 DAALL
-4816 VAAYVQQ
+4816 VTAHVHQ
-4823 PGNSVALPKP
+4823 PGNAVALPKP

-4842 QAFLQD
+4842 HAFLQD
-4848 VVAPRAKVNMEDI
+4848 VVAPRAKVRMEDI

-4890 FEGTGPLDLERLREA
+4890 FEGTGPLDIGRLREA
-4905 CNEWVNRIEI
+4905 CDEWVNRIEI

-4923 QAKFW
+4923 KAKFW

-4934 VQPRL
+4934 VQPKL

-4979 ESLKHRIIVRISHAL
+4979 ESLQHRIIVRISHAL

-5008 EAYEGRPSVEQHPFS
+5008 EAYEGRPSVELHPFS

-5029 KLQQNDECYAHWRE
+5029 KLQQNEECYAHWRK
-5043 LLSGS
+5043 LLGGS
-5048 AMLDIVD
+5048 SMLDIVD

-5102 SGSSDVVFGHTIAG
+5102 SGSLDVVFGHTIAG

-5139 PIKKI
+5139 SVEKI

-5225 AGEQMEVTLIW
+5225 TGEQMEITLIW

-5242 SGLADELLEL
+5242 CGLADELLEL
-5252 LCSTI
+5252 LCSTV
-5257 ETFSSGPQQPLPTP
+5257 ETFSSGPQQPLPTA

-5285 PVSSCGSAVGEWECT
+5285 PVSNSGSAIVEWECN
-5300 DEKLLSKTRL
+5300 DEKLQYKMQLL
-5310 VLERLWLEIFFSD
+5310 LERLWLEIFFSD

-5362 KVEELLVHDTLESQV
+5362 KVEELLVHETLESQI
-5377 QLLCSISQ
+5377 QLLCSIT